1 MAQESR
7 LVIVIDSQNAERNA
21 RNLGNE
27 LVSIERKGEFA
38 SKSMDSL
45 SVATR
50 ALAGHMAG
58 LLTVGSAISKMDTYT
73 GLQNRLKLVTNNQAE
88 LNKATEDTFRIA
100 QKTYSAWDSVL
111 QVYQRFSDNAKT
123 LNLTMDDTARLT
135 ETVSKAVAISGAS
148 AEAADAALVQ
158 FGQALA
164 SGTLRGEE
172 LNSVMEQTPALAK
185 AIAKGMG
192 ITVGELRSV
201 AAEGKITSQEI
212 VKALRNVE
220 SDVDALFAKTD
231 ITIGQSLTLLNNEI
245 TKFVGEAGKGS
256 GAAQVL
262 AGSVQTLASNLD
274 LIADGAL
281 VVGIGYITRA
291 ILIKSAAIKEGM
303 ASTLASR
310 QASVLN
316 AQAEGEPYF
325 SLGTE
330 ITTPPLTVQHQTS
343 VNGQVL
349 RPADTQSLEGTNYL
363 HFAYPNEILRAS
375 ANNTDLTTKFVSND
389 RVEIT
394 NASFTF
400 NGQTYDLNGTY
411 SVLSV
416 ADDRMTLS
424 NPAAVNA
431 NWLKLKELNN
441 QQTAALSPKISSIGE
456 KWIGPFILDN
466 VERSRVLCNFVATN
480 GLYTVSSGGNQ
491 AAVNVT
497 IEVEVTPVNESGAA
511 IGNPMLK
518 QIILKGS
525 AKSRQTV
532 GATLDMVTFQGRC
545 SVRARR
551 LTPTP
556 AVTTVVDEVKWQAL
570 YGAYPLQSTV
580 YEHETVFRA
589 RTYATTGAL
598 SVKSRKIN
606 FDLQRML
613 PTYKNGAMTTE
624 LYPTSSFA
632 DALVS
637 MALDD
642 KIGRRSIDE
651 IDLENIYRTYNDVV
665 DYFGTPLAA
674 EFCTTIDDTNLSFEE
689 LVTNLCDAVFCTA
702 YRQNNKLKLYFER
715 PTDNS
720 VMLFNFRNI
729 IPDSYKHD
737 LTFGVMDD
745 YDGLIYEYTD
755 PTDDSRINIYL
766 PDKGAKNP
774 KEVKSVG
781 VRNKWQAH
789 FNAYRI
795 WNKLRFQRKSITFD
809 AAPESELLV
818 LRDRIAVADYRNG
831 IHQSGEVVQQ
841 EGLILTLSHDV
852 DFIAGKSYVIY
863 LQMGDGTVDLIPVT
877 AGSAKNKVV
886 LGRLPNG
893 ALKLSPDDF
902 VNTIYTVVNDD
913 TKGSLPYLVA
923 KREPA
928 DQFSNT
934 ITAINYDE
942 RYYLNDKDFI
952 DVPVDDSPIYIRY
965 DQLDINL
972 ARLYQM
978 QRGDL
983 PTTGEISF
991 VVEAGALVSSSS
1003 SYRPETRMVYKFD
1016 YNNSPAK
1023 REYIVPAATEL
1034 PAIDTGEFPPDL
1046 VVNLTIKGAVVGRGG
1061 DGGLPHLAFGAWS
1074 TDPDYNF
1081 TKTRRDGFQ
1090 GAPGLLNRHSKLNL
1104 IIDGG
1109 TLARGGSGGGAT
1121 PSGIYTGLS
1130 YGVQGI
1136 PGGAGAPFGRVMT
1149 GQPITNDSQDWRWY
1163 LNGDFMVVKVTDAEA
1178 SVPGKGY
1185 RTQNDRYGSPL
1196 SGDGGNWGQRGTK
1209 STNDGTWNW
1218 QYHGTTEGQPGP
1230 GGPAIVGVAPQTTQL
1245 TNGGKILQTL

>member
-1 MAQESR
+1 MIKIIYKQDPLSEEKTIDHAETIGQWLTSKYEYLPEHVRIFHTSSNMDHAEISFANEVTPKNSHD
-7 LVIVIDSQNAERNA
+7 LKQLDFLPGTFIVIENPKGMPALIA
-21 RNLGNE
+21 AI
-27 LVSIERKGEFA
+27 VSIV
-38 SKSMDSL
+38 L
-45 SVATR
+45 SVAIAFLMPAPSIAQT
-50 ALAGHMAG
+50 
-58 LLTVGSAISKMDTYT
+58 T
-73 GLQNRLKLVTNNQAE
+73 QNNNQSSSANNE
-88 LNKATEDTFRIA
+88 LSNRENKMRVNGRIA
-100 QKTYSAWDSVL
+100 DIYGAAWD
-111 QVYQRFSDNAKT
+111 
-123 LNLTMDDTARLT
+123 
-135 ETVSKAVAISGAS
+135 
-148 AEAADAALVQ
+148 
-158 FGQALA
+158 
-164 SGTLRGEE
+164 
-172 LNSVMEQTPALAK
+172 TP
-185 AIAKGMG
+185 
-192 ITVGELRSV
+192 
-201 AAEGKITSQEI
+201 
-212 VKALRNVE
+212 
-220 SDVDALFAKTD
+220 
-231 ITIGQSLTLLNNEI
+231 
-245 TKFVGEAGKGS
+245 
-256 GAAQVL
+256 
-262 AGSVQTLASNLD
+262 D
-274 LIADGAL
+274 LIAVPYKVYENNVEVEHLVGCIGRGHYHIKGAYDGETNIVDIA
-281 VVGIGYITRA
+281 G
-291 ILIKSAAIKEGM
+291 
-303 ASTLASR
+303 
-310 QASVLN
+310 ASVEVFRPGVDIISG
-316 AQAEGEPYF
+316 QPYF
-325 SLGTE
+325 SLGSE
-330 ITTPPLTVQHQTS
+330 ITTPPLTVQHQNS
-343 VNGQVL
+343 VNGQIL

-363 HFAYPNEILRAS
+363 QFAYPNEILRAA

-394 NASFTF
+394 NASFTY
-400 NGQTYDLNGTY
+400 NGQTYDLNGSY

-416 ADDRMTLS
+416 ADDRMALS
-424 NPAAVNA
+424 NPAAVNP
-431 NWLKLKELNN
+431 NWLKLKELTN
-441 QQTAALSPKISSIGE
+441 QQTGAISPKLSSIGE

-466 VERSRVLCNFVATN
+466 LERSRVIFNFVANN

-532 GATLDMVTFQGRC
+532 GTTLDMVTFQGRC

-570 YGAYPLQSTV
+570 YGAFPLQSTM

-613 PTYKNGAMTTE
+613 PTYKNGAITTE
-624 LYPTSSFA
+624 LFPTSSFA

-642 KIGRRSIDE
+642 KIGRRTIDE
-651 IDLENIYRTYNDVV
+651 IDIENIYRTYNDIV

-674 EFCTTIDDTNLSFEE
+674 EFCATIDDTNLSFEE

-702 YRQNNKLKLYFER
+702 YRQNNKLKIYFER

-720 VMLFNFRNI
+720 VLLFNFRNI

-737 LTFGVMDD
+737 LTLGMMDD

-755 PTDDSRINIYL
+755 PADDTRINIYL

-781 VRNKWQAH
+781 VRNKWQAR
-789 FNAYRI
+789 FNAYRL

-831 IHQSGEVVQQ
+831 IHQSGDVIQQ
-841 EGLILTLSHDV
+841 DGLILTLSHDV

-863 LQMGDGTVDLIPVT
+863 LQMGDGTVDLLPIT

-893 ALKLSPDDF
+893 ALKLSSDDF

-913 TKGSLPYLVA
+913 TKDSLPYLVA
-923 KREPA
+923 KKDPV
-928 DQFSNT
+928 DKFSNT
-934 ITAINYDE
+934 ITAVNYDV

-965 DQLDINL
+965 DQLDLNL

-983 PTTGEISF
+983 PTSGVINF

-1003 SYRPETRMVYKFD
+1003 SLRPETRMVYKFD
-1016 YNNSPAK
+1016 YNSNPPK
-1023 REYIVPAATEL
+1023 QEFIVPAAPEL
-1034 PAIDTGEFPPDL
+1034 PAIDTGEFPADL
-1046 VVNLTIKGAVVGRGG
+1046 TVNLTIKGAVVGRGG

-1090 GAPGLLNRHSKLNL
+1090 GAPGLMNRHSKLNL

-1121 PSGIYTGLS
+1121 PSGIYTELG
-1130 YGVQGI
+1130 YGVQGV

-1149 GQPITNDSQDWRWY
+1149 GQPIYNDTQDWRWY
-1163 LNGDFMVVKVTDAEA
+1163 FTGGYLMVVKVTDAEA
-1178 SVPGKGY
+1178 EMPGKGY
-1185 RTQNDRYGSPL
+1185 RTPNGDRYVSPL
-1196 SGDGGNWGQRGTK
+1196 SGDGGGWGQRGTK
-1209 STNDGTWNW
+1209 STNSGTSNWN
-1218 QYHGTTEGQPGP
+1218 YHGTTEGQPGA
-1230 GGPAIVGVAPQTTQL
+1230 GGTAIVGVAPLTTKL
-1245 TNGGKILQTL
+1245 LNGGKILQTV

>member
-1 MAQESR
+1 M
-7 LVIVIDSQNAERNA
+7 I
-21 RNLGNE
+21 
-27 LVSIERKGEFA
+27 
-38 SKSMDSL
+38 
-45 SVATR
+45 
-50 ALAGHMAG
+50 
-58 LLTVGSAISKMDTYT
+58 
-73 GLQNRLKLVTNNQAE
+73 
-88 LNKATEDTFRIA
+88 
-100 QKTYSAWDSVL
+100 
-111 QVYQRFSDNAKT
+111 
-123 LNLTMDDTARLT
+123 
-135 ETVSKAVAISGAS
+135 
-148 AEAADAALVQ
+148 
-158 FGQALA
+158 
-164 SGTLRGEE
+164 
-172 LNSVMEQTPALAK
+172 
-185 AIAKGMG
+185 
-192 ITVGELRSV
+192 
-201 AAEGKITSQEI
+201 KII
-212 VKALRNVE
+212 YKK
-220 SDVDALFAKTD
+220 DALSEEKT
-231 ITIGQSLTLLNNEI
+231 IEQAQTIGQWLTSKYDYMPEHVRIFHTTSNMDHAEISFANEVTPKNAYELKQLDFLPGTFI
-245 TKFVGEAGKGS
+245 VIENPKGIEL
-256 GAAQVL
+256 GAA
-262 AGSVQTLASNLD
+262 AWAAIIS
-274 LIADGAL
+274 L
-281 VVGIGYITRA
+281 VVGVAVALLMPVPSITQTNQNNNQSSSANNELSNRENKTRVNGRIADIYGAAHDTPDLITVPYKVYENNVEVEHVVGCIGRGHYKINGAYDGETNIVDIA
-291 ILIKSAAIKEGM
+291 G
-303 ASTLASR
+303 
-310 QASVLN
+310 ASV
-316 AQAEGEPYF
+316 EVFRPGVDIVSGEPYF

-363 HFAYPNEILRAS
+363 HFAYPNEILRAT

-491 AAVNVT
+491 GAVNVT

-613 PTYKNGAMTTE
+613 PTFKNGAMTTE
-624 LYPTSSFA
+624 LFPTSSFA

-642 KIGRRSIDE
+642 KIGRRTIDE

-863 LQMGDGTVDLIPVT
+863 LQMGDGTVDLIPIT
-877 AGSAKNKVV
+877 PGSAKNKVV

-1003 SYRPETRMVYKFD
+1003 SYRPETRFVYKFD
-1016 YNNSPAK
+1016 YNSSPPKQEFIA
-1023 REYIVPAATEL
+1023 PAATEL

-1061 DGGLPHLAFGAWS
+1061 DGGLPHLAFGAWES
-1074 TDPDYNF
+1074 DPDYNF

-1109 TLARGGSGGGAT
+1109 TLARGGSG
-1121 PSGIYTGLS
+1121 
-1130 YGVQGI
+1130 
-1136 PGGAGAPFGRVMT
+1136 
-1149 GQPITNDSQDWRWY
+1149 
-1163 LNGDFMVVKVTDAEA
+1163 
-1178 SVPGKGY
+1178 
-1185 RTQNDRYGSPL
+1185 
-1196 SGDGGNWGQRGTK
+1196 
-1209 STNDGTWNW
+1209 
-1218 QYHGTTEGQPGP
+1218 
-1230 GGPAIVGVAPQTTQL
+1230 
-1245 TNGGKILQTL
+1245 

>member
-1 MAQESR
+1 MIKIIYKQDPLSEEKTIEHAHTIGQWLTSKYESMPEHVR
-7 LVIVIDSQNAERNA
+7 IFHTSSNMDHAEISFANEVTPKNAHDLKQLDFLPGTFIVIENPKGMPALIA
-21 RNLGNE
+21 AI
-27 LVSIERKGEFA
+27 VSIV
-38 SKSMDSL
+38 L
-45 SVATR
+45 SVAVAFLMPAPSIAQTN
-50 ALAGHMAG
+50 
-58 LLTVGSAISKMDTYT
+58 
-73 GLQNRLKLVTNNQAE
+73 QNNNQSS
-88 LNKATEDTFRIA
+88 
-100 QKTYSAWDSVL
+100 SA
-111 QVYQRFSDNAKT
+111 
-123 LNLTMDDTARLT
+123 
-135 ETVSKAVAISGAS
+135 
-148 AEAADAALVQ
+148 
-158 FGQALA
+158 
-164 SGTLRGEE
+164 
-172 LNSVMEQTPALAK
+172 
-185 AIAKGMG
+185 
-192 ITVGELRSV
+192 
-201 AAEGKITSQEI
+201 
-212 VKALRNVE
+212 
-220 SDVDALFAKTD
+220 
-231 ITIGQSLTLLNNEI
+231 NNELSNRENKMRVNGRI
-245 TKFVGEAGKGS
+245 TDNYGAGWN
-256 GAAQVL
+256 
-262 AGSVQTLASNLD
+262 TPD
-274 LIADGAL
+274 LIAVPYKVYENNVEVEHIVGCIGRGHYQINGAYDGETNIVDIA
-281 VVGIGYITRA
+281 G
-291 ILIKSAAIKEGM
+291 
-303 ASTLASR
+303 
-310 QASVLN
+310 ASVEVFRPGVDIVSG
-316 AQAEGEPYF
+316 QPYF
-325 SLGTE
+325 SVGTE
-330 ITTPPLTVQHQTS
+330 ITTPPLTVQHQNS

-349 RPADTQSLEGTNYL
+349 RPADTQTLEGTNYL
-363 HFAYPNEILRAS
+363 LFAYPNEILRAA

-389 RVEIT
+389 RIEIT
-394 NASFTF
+394 NASFTY

-424 NPAAVNA
+424 NPAAVNP
-431 NWLKLKELNN
+431 NWLKLKELSN
-441 QQTAALSPKISSIGE
+441 QQTAAASPKLVSIGE

-466 VERSRVLCNFVATN
+466 IERSRVLCNFVATN

-497 IEVEVTPVNESGAA
+497 IEIEVTPVNESGAA

-570 YGAYPLQSTV
+570 YGAYPLQSTM
-580 YEHETVFRA
+580 YEYETVFRA

-624 LYPTSSFA
+624 LFPTSSFA

-642 KIGRRSIDE
+642 KIGRRTIEE
-651 IDLENIYRTYNDVV
+651 IDIENIYRTYNDIV

-702 YRQNNKLKLYFER
+702 YRQNNKLKIYFER

-720 VMLFNFRNI
+720 VLLFNFRNI

-789 FNAYRI
+789 FNAYRL

-831 IHQSGEVVQQ
+831 IHQSGEVVKQ

-852 DFIAGKSYVIY
+852 DFIPGKSYVIY

-886 LGRLPNG
+886 LGRLPNR
-893 ALKLSPDDF
+893 ALKLSADDF
-902 VNTIYTVVNDD
+902 INTIYTVVNDD
-913 TKGSLPYLVA
+913 TKDSLPYLVA
-923 KREPA
+923 KKEPV

-934 ITAINYDE
+934 ITAVNYDV

-1003 SYRPETRMVYKFD
+1003 SLRAETRMVYKHT
-1016 YNNSPAK
+1016 NNYETK
-1023 REYIVPAATEL
+1023 EFIVPAAPEIA
-1034 PAIDTGEFPPDL
+1034 AIDTGEFPSDL
-1046 VVNLTIKGAVVGRGG
+1046 TVNLTIKGSVVGRGG
-1061 DGGLPHLAFGAWS
+1061 DGGLPHLAFSAWS
-1074 TDPDYNF
+1074 SDPNYNF
-1081 TKTRRDGFQ
+1081 TRTRRDGFQ
-1090 GAPGLLNRHSKLNL
+1090 GAPGLKNRHSKLNL

-1121 PSGIYTGLS
+1121 PSGIYTELG
-1130 YGVQGI
+1130 YGVQGV

-1149 GQPITNDSQDWRWY
+1149 GQPIYNDTQDWRWY
-1163 LNGDFMVVKVTDAEA
+1163 LEGGYLLVVKVTDAEA
-1178 SVPGKGY
+1178 EIPGKGY
-1185 RTQNDRYGSPL
+1185 RTPNDGRYGSPL
-1196 SGDGGNWGQRGTK
+1196 SGDGGGWGQRGTK

-1218 QYHGTTEGQPGP
+1218 QYHGTTEGQPGA
-1230 GGPAIVGVAPQTTQL
+1230 GGTAIIGVAPLTTQL
-1245 TNGGKILQTL
+1245 INGGKILQTL

>member
-1 MAQESR
+1 MIKIIYKQDPLSEEKTIEHAETIGQWLTSKYEYLPEHVRIFHTSSNMDHAEISFANEVTPKNAHD
-7 LVIVIDSQNAERNA
+7 LKQLDFLPGTFIVIENPKGMPALIA
-21 RNLGNE
+21 AI
-27 LVSIERKGEFA
+27 VSIV
-38 SKSMDSL
+38 L
-45 SVATR
+45 SVAIAFLMPAPSIAQT
-50 ALAGHMAG
+50 
-58 LLTVGSAISKMDTYT
+58 T
-73 GLQNRLKLVTNNQAE
+73 QNNNQSSSANNE
-88 LNKATEDTFRIA
+88 LSNRENKMRVNGRIA
-100 QKTYSAWDSVL
+100 DIYGAAWD
-111 QVYQRFSDNAKT
+111 
-123 LNLTMDDTARLT
+123 TA
-135 ETVSKAVAISGAS
+135 
-148 AEAADAALVQ
+148 
-158 FGQALA
+158 
-164 SGTLRGEE
+164 
-172 LNSVMEQTPALAK
+172 
-185 AIAKGMG
+185 
-192 ITVGELRSV
+192 
-201 AAEGKITSQEI
+201 
-212 VKALRNVE
+212 
-220 SDVDALFAKTD
+220 
-231 ITIGQSLTLLNNEI
+231 
-245 TKFVGEAGKGS
+245 
-256 GAAQVL
+256 
-262 AGSVQTLASNLD
+262 D
-274 LIADGAL
+274 LIAVPYKVYENNVEVEHLVGCIGRGQYHIKGAYDGETNIVDIA
-281 VVGIGYITRA
+281 G
-291 ILIKSAAIKEGM
+291 
-303 ASTLASR
+303 
-310 QASVLN
+310 ASVEVFRPGVDIVSG
-316 AQAEGEPYF
+316 QPYF
-325 SLGTE
+325 SLGSE
-330 ITTPPLTVQHQTS
+330 ITTPPLTVQHQNS
-343 VNGQVL
+343 VNGQIL

-363 HFAYPNEILRAS
+363 QFAYPNEILRAA

-394 NASFTF
+394 NASFTY

-416 ADDRMTLS
+416 ADDRMALS
-424 NPAAVNA
+424 NPAAVNP
-431 NWLKLKELNN
+431 NWLKLKELTN
-441 QQTAALSPKISSIGE
+441 QQTGALSPKLSSIGE

-466 VERSRVLCNFVATN
+466 IERSRVIFNFVASN
-480 GLYTVSSGGNQ
+480 GLYTVSSGGYQ

-570 YGAYPLQSTV
+570 YGAFPLQSTM

-613 PTYKNGAMTTE
+613 PTFKNGTMTTE
-624 LYPTSSFA
+624 LFPTSSFA

-642 KIGRRSIDE
+642 KIGRRTIDE
-651 IDLENIYRTYNDVV
+651 IDIENIYLTYNDIV

-689 LVTNLCDAVFCTA
+689 LATNLCDAVFCTA
-702 YRQNNKLKLYFER
+702 YWQNNKLKIYFEK

-720 VMLFNFRNI
+720 VLLFNFRNI

-737 LTFGVMDD
+737 LTLGVMDD
-745 YDGLIYEYTD
+745 YDGLTYEYTD
-755 PTDDSRINIYL
+755 PADDTRINIYL

-781 VRNKWQAH
+781 VRNKWQAR
-789 FNAYRI
+789 FNAYRL

-831 IHQSGEVVQQ
+831 IHQSGDVVQQ

-863 LQMGDGTVDLIPVT
+863 LQMGDGSVDLLPIT

-886 LGRLPNG
+886 LGRLPNS
-893 ALKLSPDDF
+893 ALKLSSDDF

-913 TKGSLPYLVA
+913 TKDSLPYLVA
-923 KREPA
+923 KKDPV
-928 DQFSNT
+928 DKFSNT
-934 ITAINYDE
+934 ITAVNYDV

-991 VVEAGALVSSSS
+991 IVEAGALVSSSS
-1003 SYRPETRMVYKFD
+1003 SLRPETRMVYKHT
-1016 YNNSPAK
+1016 NNSET
-1023 REYIVPAATEL
+1023 REYIVPDAAEL

-1046 VVNLTIKGAVVGRGG
+1046 IVNLTIKGSVVGRGG
-1061 DGGLPHLAFGAWS
+1061 DGGLPHLAFGGWS
-1074 TDPDYNF
+1074 SDPNYNF
-1081 TKTRRDGFQ
+1081 TKARRDGFQ
-1090 GAPGLLNRHSKLNL
+1090 GAPGLMNRHSKLNL

-1121 PSGIYTGLS
+1121 PSGIYTELG

-1149 GQPITNDSQDWRWY
+1149 GQPIYNDTQDWRWY
-1163 LNGDFMVVKVTDAEA
+1163 FIDSFMVVKVTDAEA
-1178 SVPGKGY
+1178 EMPGKGY

-1196 SGDGGNWGQRGTK
+1196 SGDGGGWGQRGTK

-1218 QYHGTTEGQPGP
+1218 NYHGTTEGQPGV
-1230 GGPAIVGVAPQTTQL
+1230 GGAAIVGVAPLTTQL
-1245 TNGGKILQTL
+1245 INGGKILQTL

>member
-1 MAQESR
+1 MIKIIYKQDPLSEEKTVEYAHTIGQWLTSKYESMPEHVR
-7 LVIVIDSQNAERNA
+7 IFHTSSNMDHAEISFANEVTPKNAHDLKQLDFLPGTFIVIENPKGMPALIA
-21 RNLGNE
+21 AI
-27 LVSIERKGEFA
+27 VSIV
-38 SKSMDSL
+38 L
-45 SVATR
+45 SVAVAFLMPAPSIAQTN
-50 ALAGHMAG
+50 
-58 LLTVGSAISKMDTYT
+58 
-73 GLQNRLKLVTNNQAE
+73 QNNNQSS
-88 LNKATEDTFRIA
+88 
-100 QKTYSAWDSVL
+100 SA
-111 QVYQRFSDNAKT
+111 
-123 LNLTMDDTARLT
+123 
-135 ETVSKAVAISGAS
+135 
-148 AEAADAALVQ
+148 
-158 FGQALA
+158 
-164 SGTLRGEE
+164 
-172 LNSVMEQTPALAK
+172 
-185 AIAKGMG
+185 
-192 ITVGELRSV
+192 
-201 AAEGKITSQEI
+201 
-212 VKALRNVE
+212 
-220 SDVDALFAKTD
+220 
-231 ITIGQSLTLLNNEI
+231 NNELSNRENKMRVNGRI
-245 TKFVGEAGKGS
+245 TDNYGAGWN
-256 GAAQVL
+256 
-262 AGSVQTLASNLD
+262 TPD
-274 LIADGAL
+274 LIAVPYKVYENNVEVEHIVGCIGRGHYQINGAYDGETNIVDIA
-281 VVGIGYITRA
+281 G
-291 ILIKSAAIKEGM
+291 
-303 ASTLASR
+303 
-310 QASVLN
+310 ASV
-316 AQAEGEPYF
+316 EVFRPGVDIVSGEPYF
-325 SLGTE
+325 SIGTE

-349 RPADTQSLEGTNYL
+349 RPADTQTLEGTNYL
-363 HFAYPNEILRAS
+363 LFAYPNEILRAA

-389 RVEIT
+389 RIEIT
-394 NASFTF
+394 NASFTY

-424 NPAAVNA
+424 NPAAVNP
-431 NWLKLKELNN
+431 NWLKLKELSN
-441 QQTAALSPKISSIGE
+441 QQTGALSPKLTSIGE

-466 VERSRVLCNFVATN
+466 IERSRVIFNFVASN
-480 GLYTVSSGGNQ
+480 GLYTVSAGGNQ

-525 AKSRQTV
+525 AKSRQTI

-556 AVTTVVDEVKWQAL
+556 TVTTVVDEVKWQAL
-570 YGAYPLQSTV
+570 YGAYPLQSTM

-624 LYPTSSFA
+624 LFPTSSFA

-642 KIGRRSIDE
+642 KIGRRTIEE
-651 IDLENIYRTYNDVV
+651 IDIENIYRTYNDIV

-702 YRQNNKLKLYFER
+702 YRQNNKLKIYFER

-720 VMLFNFRNI
+720 VLLFNFRNI

-737 LTFGVMDD
+737 LTFGLMDD

-789 FNAYRI
+789 FNAYRL

-831 IHQSGEVVQQ
+831 IHQSGEVVKQ

-863 LQMGDGTVDLIPVT
+863 LQMGDGTVDLIPIT
-877 AGSAKNKVV
+877 PGSAKNKVV
-886 LGRLPNG
+886 LGRLPNS
-893 ALKLSPDDF
+893 ALKLSADDF
-902 VNTIYTVVNDD
+902 INTIYTVVNDD
-913 TKGSLPYLVA
+913 TKDSLPYLVA
-923 KREPA
+923 KKDPV

-934 ITAINYDE
+934 ITAVNYDV

-1003 SYRPETRMVYKFD
+1003 SFRTETRMVYKHT
-1016 YNNSPAK
+1016 NNYETK
-1023 REYIVPAATEL
+1023 EFIIPAAPEIA
-1034 PAIDTGEFPPDL
+1034 AIDTGEFPSSL

-1061 DGGLPHLAFGAWS
+1061 DGGLPHLAFGAWTS
-1074 TDPDYNF
+1074 DPNYNF
-1081 TKTRRDGFQ
+1081 TRTRRDGFR
-1090 GAPGLLNRHSKLNL
+1090 GAPGLMNRHSKLNL

-1121 PSGIYTGLS
+1121 PSGIYTELG
-1130 YGVQGI
+1130 YGVQGV

-1149 GQPITNDSQDWRWY
+1149 GQPIYNDIQDWRWY
-1163 LNGDFMVVKVTDAEA
+1163 LEGGYLLVVKVTDAEA
-1178 SVPGKGY
+1178 EIPGKGY
-1185 RTQNDRYGSPL
+1185 RTPNDGRYGSPL
-1196 SGDGGNWGQRGTK
+1196 SGDGGGWGQRGTK

-1218 QYHGTTEGQPGP
+1218 QYHGTTEGQPGA
-1230 GGPAIVGVAPQTTQL
+1230 GGTAIIGVAPLTTKL
-1245 TNGGKILQTL
+1245 INGGKILQTL

>member
-1 MAQESR
+1 SNMDHAEISFANEVTPKNAFDLKQLDFLPGTFIVIENPKWVAAIVSIVISIAIAFLMPTPSMAQTT
-7 LVIVIDSQNAERNA
+7 QNINQSSSAN
-21 RNLGNE
+21 NE
-27 LVSIERKGEFA
+27 LS
-38 SKSMDSL
+38 
-45 SVATR
+45 
-50 ALAGHMAG
+50 
-58 LLTVGSAISKMDTYT
+58 
-73 GLQNRLKLVTNNQAE
+73 NRE
-88 LNKATEDTFRIA
+88 NKIRVNGRIA
-100 QKTYSAWDSVL
+100 DIYGAAWDTPDSIAVPYK
-111 QVYQRFSDNAKT
+111 VYENNIEVEHMVGCIGRGQYRIKGAYDG
-123 LNLTMDDTARLT
+123 
-135 ETVSKAVAISGAS
+135 ETNIVDIAGAS
-148 AEAADAALVQ
+148 VEVFRPGVD
-158 FGQALA
+158 
-164 SGTLRGEE
+164 
-172 LNSVMEQTPALAK
+172 
-185 AIAKGMG
+185 
-192 ITVGELRSV
+192 
-201 AAEGKITSQEI
+201 I
-212 VKALRNVE
+212 V
-220 SDVDALFAKTD
+220 S
-231 ITIGQSLTLLNNEI
+231 
-245 TKFVGEAGKGS
+245 
-256 GAAQVL
+256 
-262 AGSVQTLASNLD
+262 
-274 LIADGAL
+274 
-281 VVGIGYITRA
+281 
-291 ILIKSAAIKEGM
+291 
-303 ASTLASR
+303 
-310 QASVLN
+310 
-316 AQAEGEPYF
+316 GEPYF
-325 SLGTE
+325 SIGTE

-349 RPADTQSLEGTNYL
+349 RPADTQTLEGTNYL
-363 HFAYPNEILRAS
+363 LFAYPNEILRAA

-389 RVEIT
+389 RIEIT
-394 NASFTF
+394 NASFTY
-400 NGQTYDLNGTY
+400 NGQTYDLNGIY

-424 NPAAVNA
+424 NPAAVNP
-431 NWLKLKELNN
+431 NWLKLKQLSN
-441 QQTAALSPKISSIGE
+441 QQTAAASPKLVSIGE

-466 VERSRVLCNFVATN
+466 IERSRVLCNFVATN

-556 AVTTVVDEVKWQAL
+556 GVTTVVDDVKWQAL
-570 YGAYPLQSTV
+570 YGAYPLQSTT

-613 PTYKNGAMTTE
+613 PTYKNGSMTTE
-624 LYPTSSFA
+624 LFPTSSFA

-642 KIGRRSIDE
+642 KIGRRTLDE
-651 IDLENIYRTYNDVV
+651 IDIENIYRTYNEIV

-702 YRQNNKLKLYFER
+702 YRQNNKLKIYFER

-720 VMLFNFRNI
+720 VLLFNFRNI

-737 LTFGVMDD
+737 LTFGVIDD

-789 FNAYRI
+789 FNAYRL

-831 IHQSGEVVQQ
+831 IHQSGEVVRQ

-863 LQMGDGTVDLIPVT
+863 LQMGDGSVDLIPIT
-877 AGSAKNKVV
+877 SGSAKNKVV
-886 LGRLPNG
+886 LGRLPSG
-893 ALKLSPDDF
+893 ALKLSSDDF
-902 VNTIYTVVNDD
+902 VNTMYTVVNDD
-913 TKGSLPYLVA
+913 TKDSLPFLVA
-923 KREPA
+923 KKDPV
-928 DQFSNT
+928 DKFSNT
-934 ITAINYDE
+934 ITAVNYDV

-952 DVPVDDSPIYIRY
+952 DLPVDDSPIYIRY

-1003 SYRPETRMVYKFD
+1003 SLRTETRMVYKHT
-1016 YNNSPAK
+1016 NNSETK
-1023 REYIVPAATEL
+1023 EFIVPAAPEIA
-1034 PAIDTGEFPPDL
+1034 AIDTGEFPSGL
-1046 VVNLTIKGAVVGRGG
+1046 TVNLTIKGAVVGRGG
-1061 DGGLPHLAFGAWS
+1061 DGGLPHLAFGAWTS
-1074 TDPDYNF
+1074 DPNYNF

-1090 GAPGLLNRHSKLNL
+1090 GAPGLMNRHSKLNL

-1121 PSGIYTGLS
+1121 PSGIYTELG
-1130 YGVQGI
+1130 YGVQGV

-1149 GQPITNDSQDWRWY
+1149 GQPIYNDTQDWRWY
-1163 LNGDFMVVKVTDAEA
+1163 LNGGYLLVVKVTDADA
-1178 SVPGKGY
+1178 VTPGKGY
-1185 RTQNDRYGSPL
+1185 RTPNGDRYVSPL
-1196 SGDGGNWGQRGTK
+1196 SGDGGGWGQRGTK
-1209 STNDGTWNW
+1209 STNSGTSNWN
-1218 QYHGTTEGQPGP
+1218 YHGTTEGQPGA
-1230 GGPAIVGVAPQTTQL
+1230 GGTAIVGVAPLTTKL
-1245 TNGGKILQTL
+1245 INGGRILQTL

>member
-1 MAQESR
+1 MIKIIYKQDPLSEEKTIEHAHTIGQWLTSKYEYLPEHVRIFHTSSNMDHAEISFANEVTPKNAYD
-7 LVIVIDSQNAERNA
+7 LKQLDFLPGTFIVIENPKGMPALIA
-21 RNLGNE
+21 AI
-27 LVSIERKGEFA
+27 VSIV
-38 SKSMDSL
+38 L
-45 SVATR
+45 SVAIAFLMPAPSIAQT
-50 ALAGHMAG
+50 
-58 LLTVGSAISKMDTYT
+58 T
-73 GLQNRLKLVTNNQAE
+73 QNNNQSSSANNE
-88 LNKATEDTFRIA
+88 LSNRENKMRVNGRIA
-100 QKTYSAWDSVL
+100 DIYGAAWD
-111 QVYQRFSDNAKT
+111 
-123 LNLTMDDTARLT
+123 
-135 ETVSKAVAISGAS
+135 
-148 AEAADAALVQ
+148 
-158 FGQALA
+158 
-164 SGTLRGEE
+164 
-172 LNSVMEQTPALAK
+172 TP
-185 AIAKGMG
+185 
-192 ITVGELRSV
+192 
-201 AAEGKITSQEI
+201 
-212 VKALRNVE
+212 
-220 SDVDALFAKTD
+220 
-231 ITIGQSLTLLNNEI
+231 
-245 TKFVGEAGKGS
+245 
-256 GAAQVL
+256 
-262 AGSVQTLASNLD
+262 D
-274 LIADGAL
+274 LIAVPYKVYENNVEVEHLVGCIGRGHYHIKGAYDGETNIVDIA
-281 VVGIGYITRA
+281 G
-291 ILIKSAAIKEGM
+291 
-303 ASTLASR
+303 
-310 QASVLN
+310 ASVEVFRPGVDIVSG
-316 AQAEGEPYF
+316 QPYF
-325 SLGTE
+325 SLGSE
-330 ITTPPLTVQHQTS
+330 ITTPPLTVQHQNS
-343 VNGQVL
+343 VNGQIL

-363 HFAYPNEILRAS
+363 HFAYPNEILRAA

-394 NASFTF
+394 NASFTY

-416 ADDRMTLS
+416 ADDRMALS
-424 NPAAVNA
+424 NPAAVNP
-431 NWLKLKELNN
+431 NWLKVKELTN
-441 QQTAALSPKISSIGE
+441 QQTAAASPKLSSIGE

-466 VERSRVLCNFVATN
+466 IERNRVIFNFVANN

-532 GATLDMVTFQGRC
+532 GTTLDMVTFQGRC

-570 YGAYPLQSTV
+570 YGAFPLQSTM

-624 LYPTSSFA
+624 LFPTSSFA

-642 KIGRRSIDE
+642 KIGRRTIDE
-651 IDLENIYRTYNDVV
+651 IDIENIYRTYNDIV

-702 YRQNNKLKLYFER
+702 YRQNNKLKIYFER

-720 VMLFNFRNI
+720 VLLFNFRNI

-737 LTFGVMDD
+737 LTLGMMDD
-745 YDGLIYEYTD
+745 YDGLVYEYTD
-755 PTDDSRINIYL
+755 PADDSRINIYL

-781 VRNKWQAH
+781 VRNKWQAR
-789 FNAYRI
+789 FNAYRL

-831 IHQSGEVVQQ
+831 IHQSGEVRQQ

-886 LGRLPNG
+886 LGRLPNS
-893 ALKLSPDDF
+893 ALKLSADDF
-902 VNTIYTVVNDD
+902 INTIYTVVNDD
-913 TKGSLPYLVA
+913 TKDSLPYLVA
-923 KREPA
+923 KKDPV

-934 ITAINYDE
+934 ITAVNYDV

-1003 SYRPETRMVYKFD
+1003 SLRTETRMVYKHT
-1016 YNNSPAK
+1016 NNYETK
-1023 REYIVPAATEL
+1023 EFIVPAAPEIA
-1034 PAIDTGEFPPDL
+1034 AIDTGEFPPDL
-1046 VVNLTIKGAVVGRGG
+1046 TVNLTIKGSVVGRGG
-1061 DGGLPHLAFGAWS
+1061 DGGLPHLAFSAWS
-1074 TDPDYNF
+1074 SDPNYNF
-1081 TKTRRDGFQ
+1081 TRTRRDGFQ
-1090 GAPGLLNRHSKLNL
+1090 GAPGLKNRHSKFNL

-1121 PSGIYTGLS
+1121 PSGIYTELG
-1130 YGVQGI
+1130 YGVQGV

-1149 GQPITNDSQDWRWY
+1149 GQPIYNDTQDWRWY
-1163 LNGDFMVVKVTDAEA
+1163 LEGGYLLVVKVTDAEA
-1178 SVPGKGY
+1178 EFPGKGY
-1185 RTQNDRYGSPL
+1185 RTPNDGRYGSPL
-1196 SGDGGNWGQRGTK
+1196 SGDGGGWGQRGTK

-1218 QYHGTTEGQPGP
+1218 QYHGTTEGQPGA
-1230 GGPAIVGVAPQTTQL
+1230 GGAAIIGVAPLTTKL
-1245 TNGGKILQTL
+1245 INGGKILQTL

>member
-1 MAQESR
+1 MIKIIYKQDPLSEDKTIEHAETLGQWLTSKYDYMPEHVRIFHTTSNMDHAEISFANEVTPKNAYE
-7 LVIVIDSQNAERNA
+7 LKQLDFLPGTFIVIENPKGIDPITLAWIAVASIVMGVAVALLMPVPSITQTNQNNNQSSSAN
-21 RNLGNE
+21 NE
-27 LVSIERKGEFA
+27 LSNRENK
-38 SKSMDSL
+38 
-45 SVATR
+45 TR
-50 ALAGHMAG
+50 VNG
-58 LLTVGSAISKMDTYT
+58 
-73 GLQNRLKLVTNNQAE
+73 
-88 LNKATEDTFRIA
+88 RIA
-100 QKTYSAWDSVL
+100 DIYGAAHDTPDLITVPYK
-111 QVYQRFSDNAKT
+111 VYENNVEVEHVVGCIGRGHYKINGAYDG
-123 LNLTMDDTARLT
+123 
-135 ETVSKAVAISGAS
+135 ETNIVDIAGAS
-148 AEAADAALVQ
+148 VEVFRPGVD
-158 FGQALA
+158 
-164 SGTLRGEE
+164 
-172 LNSVMEQTPALAK
+172 
-185 AIAKGMG
+185 
-192 ITVGELRSV
+192 
-201 AAEGKITSQEI
+201 I
-212 VKALRNVE
+212 V
-220 SDVDALFAKTD
+220 S
-231 ITIGQSLTLLNNEI
+231 
-245 TKFVGEAGKGS
+245 
-256 GAAQVL
+256 
-262 AGSVQTLASNLD
+262 
-274 LIADGAL
+274 
-281 VVGIGYITRA
+281 
-291 ILIKSAAIKEGM
+291 
-303 ASTLASR
+303 
-310 QASVLN
+310 
-316 AQAEGEPYF
+316 GEPYF

-480 GLYTVSSGGNQ
+480 GLYTVSSGGYQ

-556 AVTTVVDEVKWQAL
+556 TVTTVVDEVKWQAL

-795 WNKLRFQRKSITFD
+795 WNKMRFQRKSITFD

-841 EGLILTLSHDV
+841 EGLVLTLSHDV

-863 LQMGDGTVDLIPVT
+863 LQMADGTVDLIPVT
-877 AGSAKNKVV
+877 PGSAKNKVV

-923 KREPA
+923 KREPV

-991 VVEAGALVSSSS
+991 VVESGALVSSSS
-1003 SYRPETRMVYKFD
+1003 SYRPETRFVYKFD
-1016 YNNSPAK
+1016 YNSSPPKQEFIA
-1023 REYIVPAATEL
+1023 PAATEL

-1074 TDPDYNF
+1074 T
-1081 TKTRRDGFQ
+1081 
-1090 GAPGLLNRHSKLNL
+1090 
-1104 IIDGG
+1104 
-1109 TLARGGSGGGAT
+1109 
-1121 PSGIYTGLS
+1121 
-1130 YGVQGI
+1130 
-1136 PGGAGAPFGRVMT
+1136 
-1149 GQPITNDSQDWRWY
+1149 
-1163 LNGDFMVVKVTDAEA
+1163 
-1178 SVPGKGY
+1178 
-1185 RTQNDRYGSPL
+1185 
-1196 SGDGGNWGQRGTK
+1196 
-1209 STNDGTWNW
+1209 
-1218 QYHGTTEGQPGP
+1218 
-1230 GGPAIVGVAPQTTQL
+1230 
-1245 TNGGKILQTL
+1245 

>member
-1 MAQESR
+1 MIKVIYKQDALSEEKTVEHANTLGQWLTSKYDYMPEHIRIFHTASNMDHAEISFANEVTPKNAYDLKQLDFLPGTFIVIENPKWVAAIVSIVISIAIAFLMPTPSMAQTT
-7 LVIVIDSQNAERNA
+7 QNINQSSSAN
-21 RNLGNE
+21 NE
-27 LVSIERKGEFA
+27 LS
-38 SKSMDSL
+38 
-45 SVATR
+45 
-50 ALAGHMAG
+50 
-58 LLTVGSAISKMDTYT
+58 
-73 GLQNRLKLVTNNQAE
+73 NRE
-88 LNKATEDTFRIA
+88 NKIRVNGRIA
-100 QKTYSAWDSVL
+100 DIYGAAWDTPDSIAVPYK
-111 QVYQRFSDNAKT
+111 VYENNIEVEHMVGCIGRGHYKINGAYDG
-123 LNLTMDDTARLT
+123 
-135 ETVSKAVAISGAS
+135 ETNIVDIAGAS
-148 AEAADAALVQ
+148 VEVFRPGVD
-158 FGQALA
+158 
-164 SGTLRGEE
+164 
-172 LNSVMEQTPALAK
+172 
-185 AIAKGMG
+185 
-192 ITVGELRSV
+192 
-201 AAEGKITSQEI
+201 I
-212 VKALRNVE
+212 V
-220 SDVDALFAKTD
+220 S
-231 ITIGQSLTLLNNEI
+231 
-245 TKFVGEAGKGS
+245 
-256 GAAQVL
+256 
-262 AGSVQTLASNLD
+262 
-274 LIADGAL
+274 
-281 VVGIGYITRA
+281 
-291 ILIKSAAIKEGM
+291 
-303 ASTLASR
+303 
-310 QASVLN
+310 
-316 AQAEGEPYF
+316 GEPYF
-325 SLGTE
+325 SIGTE

-349 RPADTQSLEGTNYL
+349 RPADTQILEGTNYL
-363 HFAYPNEILRAS
+363 LFAYPNEILRAA

-394 NASFTF
+394 NATFTF
-400 NGQTYDLNGTY
+400 NGQSYDLNGTY

-424 NPAAVNA
+424 NPATVNK
-431 NWLKLKELNN
+431 NWLKLKELSN
-441 QQTAALSPKISSIGE
+441 QQTAAASPKLASIGE

-466 VERSRVLCNFVATN
+466 IERSRVLCNFVATN

-497 IEVEVTPVNESGAA
+497 IEVEVTPVNESGSA

-556 AVTTVVDEVKWQAL
+556 GVTTVVDDVKWQAL
-570 YGAYPLQSTV
+570 YGAYPLQSTT

-624 LYPTSSFA
+624 LFPTSSFA

-642 KIGRRSIDE
+642 KIGRRTTDE
-651 IDLENIYRTYNDVV
+651 IDIENIYRTYNDIV

-689 LVTNLCDAVFCTA
+689 LATNLCDAVFCTA
-702 YRQNNKLKLYFER
+702 YWQNNKLKIYFER

-720 VMLFNFRNI
+720 VLLFNFRNI

-737 LTFGVMDD
+737 LTFGVMND

-755 PTDDSRINIYL
+755 PSDDSRINIYL
-766 PDKGAKNP
+766 QDKGAKNP

-789 FNAYRI
+789 FNAYRL

-818 LRDRIAVADYRNG
+818 LRERIAVADYRNG

-841 EGLILTLSHDV
+841 EGLILILSHDV

-863 LQMGDGTVDLIPVT
+863 LQMGDGSVDLIPVT

-923 KREPA
+923 TKDPV
-928 DQFSNT
+928 DKFSNT
-934 ITAINYDE
+934 ITAVNYDE

-991 VVEAGALVSSSS
+991 IVEAGALVSSSS
-1003 SYRPETRMVYKFD
+1003 SLRAETRMVYKHT
-1016 YNNSPAK
+1016 NNSETK
-1023 REYIVPAATEL
+1023 EFIVPAAPEL
-1034 PAIDTGEFPPDL
+1034 PAIDTGEFPAGL

-1061 DGGLPHLAFGAWS
+1061 DGGLPHVAFGAWTS
-1074 TDPDYNF
+1074 DPNYNF
-1081 TKTRRDGFQ
+1081 TRTRRDGFQ
-1090 GAPGLLNRHSKLNL
+1090 GAPGLMNRHSKLNL

-1121 PSGIYTGLS
+1121 PSGIYTELG

-1149 GQPITNDSQDWRWY
+1149 GQPIYNDTQDWRWY
-1163 LNGDFMVVKVTDAEA
+1163 LEGGYLMVVKVTDAEA
-1178 SVPGKGY
+1178 VIPGKGY

-1196 SGDGGNWGQRGTK
+1196 SGDGGGWGQRGTK

-1218 QYHGTTEGQPGP
+1218 NYHGTTEGQPGA
-1230 GGPAIVGVAPQTTQL
+1230 GGTAIVGVAPLTTKL
-1245 TNGGKILQTL
+1245 INGGKILQTL

>member
-1 MAQESR
+1 MIKIIYKQDPLSEDKTIEHAETLGQWLTSKYDHMPEHVRIFHTTSNMDHAEISFANEVTPKNAYE
-7 LVIVIDSQNAERNA
+7 LKQLDFLPGTFIVIENPKGIDPITLAWIAVASIVMGVAVALLMPVPSITQTNQNNNQSSSAN
-21 RNLGNE
+21 NE
-27 LVSIERKGEFA
+27 LSNRENK
-38 SKSMDSL
+38 
-45 SVATR
+45 TR
-50 ALAGHMAG
+50 VNG
-58 LLTVGSAISKMDTYT
+58 
-73 GLQNRLKLVTNNQAE
+73 
-88 LNKATEDTFRIA
+88 RIA
-100 QKTYSAWDSVL
+100 DIYGAAHDTPDLITVPYK
-111 QVYQRFSDNAKT
+111 VYENNVEVEHVVGCIGRGHYKINGAYDG
-123 LNLTMDDTARLT
+123 
-135 ETVSKAVAISGAS
+135 ETNIVDIAGAS
-148 AEAADAALVQ
+148 VEVFRPGVD
-158 FGQALA
+158 
-164 SGTLRGEE
+164 
-172 LNSVMEQTPALAK
+172 
-185 AIAKGMG
+185 
-192 ITVGELRSV
+192 
-201 AAEGKITSQEI
+201 I
-212 VKALRNVE
+212 V
-220 SDVDALFAKTD
+220 S
-231 ITIGQSLTLLNNEI
+231 
-245 TKFVGEAGKGS
+245 
-256 GAAQVL
+256 
-262 AGSVQTLASNLD
+262 
-274 LIADGAL
+274 
-281 VVGIGYITRA
+281 
-291 ILIKSAAIKEGM
+291 
-303 ASTLASR
+303 
-310 QASVLN
+310 
-316 AQAEGEPYF
+316 GEPYF

-491 AAVNVT
+491 GAVNVT

-877 AGSAKNKVV
+877 PGPVKNKVV

-991 VVEAGALVSSSS
+991 VVEAGALVSSS
-1003 SYRPETRMVYKFD
+1003 YRPETRFVYKFD
-1016 YNNSPAK
+1016 YKSSPAK
-1023 REYIVPAATEL
+1023 REYIVPAASEL

-1061 DGGLPHLAFGAWS
+1061 DGGLPHLAYGDWEKDSDF
-1074 TDPDYNF
+1074 NF

-1230 GGPAIVGVAPQTTQL
+1230 GGPAIVGVAPLTTQL
-1245 TNGGKILQTL
+1245 INGGKILQTL

>member
-1 MAQESR
+1 M
-7 LVIVIDSQNAERNA
+7 I
-21 RNLGNE
+21 
-27 LVSIERKGEFA
+27 
-38 SKSMDSL
+38 
-45 SVATR
+45 
-50 ALAGHMAG
+50 
-58 LLTVGSAISKMDTYT
+58 
-73 GLQNRLKLVTNNQAE
+73 
-88 LNKATEDTFRIA
+88 
-100 QKTYSAWDSVL
+100 
-111 QVYQRFSDNAKT
+111 
-123 LNLTMDDTARLT
+123 
-135 ETVSKAVAISGAS
+135 
-148 AEAADAALVQ
+148 
-158 FGQALA
+158 
-164 SGTLRGEE
+164 
-172 LNSVMEQTPALAK
+172 
-185 AIAKGMG
+185 
-192 ITVGELRSV
+192 
-201 AAEGKITSQEI
+201 KII
-212 VKALRNVE
+212 YKK
-220 SDVDALFAKTD
+220 DALSEEKT
-231 ITIGQSLTLLNNEI
+231 IEQAQTIGQWLTSKYDYMPEHVRIFHTTSNMDHAEISFANEVTPKNAYELKQLDFLPGTFI
-245 TKFVGEAGKGS
+245 VIENPKGIEL
-256 GAAQVL
+256 GAA
-262 AGSVQTLASNLD
+262 AWAAIIS
-274 LIADGAL
+274 L
-281 VVGIGYITRA
+281 VVGVAVALLMPVPSITQTNQNNNQSSSANNELSNRENKTRVNGRIADIYGAAHDTPDLITVPYKVYENNVEVEHVVGCIGRGHYKINGAYDGETNIVDIA
-291 ILIKSAAIKEGM
+291 G
-303 ASTLASR
+303 
-310 QASVLN
+310 ASV
-316 AQAEGEPYF
+316 EVFRPGVDIVSGEPYF

-363 HFAYPNEILRAS
+363 HFAYPNEILRAT

-491 AAVNVT
+491 GAVNVT

-613 PTYKNGAMTTE
+613 PTFKNGAMTTE
-624 LYPTSSFA
+624 LFPTSSFA

-642 KIGRRSIDE
+642 KIGRRTIDE

-863 LQMGDGTVDLIPVT
+863 LQMGDGTVDLIPIT
-877 AGSAKNKVV
+877 PGSAKNKVV

-1003 SYRPETRMVYKFD
+1003 SYRPETRFVYKFD
-1016 YNNSPAK
+1016 YNSSPPKQEFIA
-1023 REYIVPAATEL
+1023 PAATEL

-1061 DGGLPHLAFGAWS
+1061 DGGLPHLAFGAWES
-1074 TDPDYNF
+1074 DPDYNF

-1130 YGVQGI
+1130 YGVQG
-1136 PGGAGAPFGRVMT
+1136 
-1149 GQPITNDSQDWRWY
+1149 
-1163 LNGDFMVVKVTDAEA
+1163 
-1178 SVPGKGY
+1178 
-1185 RTQNDRYGSPL
+1185 
-1196 SGDGGNWGQRGTK
+1196 
-1209 STNDGTWNW
+1209 
-1218 QYHGTTEGQPGP
+1218 
-1230 GGPAIVGVAPQTTQL
+1230 
-1245 TNGGKILQTL
+1245 

>member
-1 MAQESR
+1 MIK
-7 LVIVIDSQNAERNA
+7 VIYKQ
-21 RNLGNE
+21 
-27 LVSIERKGEFA
+27 
-38 SKSMDSL
+38 
-45 SVATR
+45 
-50 ALAGHMAG
+50 
-58 LLTVGSAISKMDTYT
+58 
-73 GLQNRLKLVTNNQAE
+73 
-88 LNKATEDTFRIA
+88 
-100 QKTYSAWDSVL
+100 
-111 QVYQRFSDNAKT
+111 
-123 LNLTMDDTARLT
+123 
-135 ETVSKAVAISGAS
+135 
-148 AEAADAALVQ
+148 
-158 FGQALA
+158 
-164 SGTLRGEE
+164 
-172 LNSVMEQTPALAK
+172 
-185 AIAKGMG
+185 
-192 ITVGELRSV
+192 
-201 AAEGKITSQEI
+201 
-212 VKALRNVE
+212 
-220 SDVDALFAKTD
+220 DALSEEKT
-231 ITIGQSLTLLNNEI
+231 IEHAHTIGQWLTSKYESMPEHVRIFHTASNMDHAEISFANEVTPKNAFDLKQLDFLPGTFIVIENPKWVAAIVSIVISIAIAFLMPTPSMAQTTQNINQSSSANNELSNRENKI
-245 TKFVGEAGKGS
+245 RVNGRIADIY
-256 GAAQVL
+256 GAAWDTPDSIAVPYKVYENNIEVEHMVGCIGRGQYHIKGAYDGETNIVDI
-262 AGSVQTLASNLD
+262 AG
-274 LIADGAL
+274 
-281 VVGIGYITRA
+281 
-291 ILIKSAAIKEGM
+291 
-303 ASTLASR
+303 
-310 QASVLN
+310 ASV
-316 AQAEGEPYF
+316 EVFRPGVDIISGEPYF
-325 SLGTE
+325 SIGTE

-349 RPADTQSLEGTNYL
+349 RPADTQTLEGTNYL
-363 HFAYPNEILRAS
+363 LFAYPNEILRAA

-389 RVEIT
+389 RIEIT
-394 NASFTF
+394 NASFTY

-424 NPAAVNA
+424 NPAAVNP
-431 NWLKLKELNN
+431 NWLKLKELSN
-441 QQTAALSPKISSIGE
+441 QQTAAASPKLVSISE

-466 VERSRVLCNFVATN
+466 IERSRVLCNFVATN

-556 AVTTVVDEVKWQAL
+556 GVTTVVDDVKWQAL
-570 YGAYPLQSTV
+570 YGAYPLQSTT

-613 PTYKNGAMTTE
+613 PTYKNGSMTTE
-624 LYPTSSFA
+624 LFPTSSFA

-642 KIGRRSIDE
+642 KIGRRTIDE
-651 IDLENIYRTYNDVV
+651 IDIENIYRTYNDIV

-702 YRQNNKLKLYFER
+702 YRQNNKLKIYFER

-720 VMLFNFRNI
+720 VLLFNFRNI

-789 FNAYRI
+789 FNAYRL

-831 IHQSGEVVQQ
+831 IHQSGEVVRQ

-863 LQMGDGTVDLIPVT
+863 LQMGDGSVDLIPVT
-877 AGSAKNKVV
+877 SGSAKNKVV
-886 LGRLPNG
+886 LGRLPSG
-893 ALKLSPDDF
+893 ALKLSSDDF
-902 VNTIYTVVNDD
+902 VNTIYTLVNDD
-913 TKGSLPYLVA
+913 TKDSLPYLVA
-923 KREPA
+923 KKDPV
-928 DQFSNT
+928 DKFSNT
-934 ITAINYDE
+934 ITAVNYDV

-1003 SYRPETRMVYKFD
+1003 SLRAETRMVYKHT
-1016 YNNSPAK
+1016 NNYETK
-1023 REYIVPAATEL
+1023 EFIVPAAPEIA
-1034 PAIDTGEFPPDL
+1034 AIDTGEFPSGL
-1046 VVNLTIKGAVVGRGG
+1046 TVNLTIKGSVVGRGG
-1061 DGGLPHLAFGAWS
+1061 DGGLPHLAFSAWS
-1074 TDPDYNF
+1074 SDPNYNF
-1081 TKTRRDGFQ
+1081 TRTRRDGFQ
-1090 GAPGLLNRHSKLNL
+1090 GAPGLKNRHSKLNL

-1121 PSGIYTGLS
+1121 PSGIYTELG
-1130 YGVQGI
+1130 YGVQGV

-1149 GQPITNDSQDWRWY
+1149 GQPIYNDTQDWRWY
-1163 LNGDFMVVKVTDAEA
+1163 LEGGYLLVVKVTDAEA
-1178 SVPGKGY
+1178 EIPGKGY
-1185 RTQNDRYGSPL
+1185 RTPNDGRYGSPL
-1196 SGDGGNWGQRGTK
+1196 SGDGGGWGQRGTK

-1218 QYHGTTEGQPGP
+1218 QYHGTTEGQPGA
-1230 GGPAIVGVAPQTTQL
+1230 GGTAIIGVAPLTTKL
-1245 TNGGKILQTL
+1245 INGGKILQTL

>member
-1 MAQESR
+1 M
-7 LVIVIDSQNAERNA
+7 I
-21 RNLGNE
+21 
-27 LVSIERKGEFA
+27 
-38 SKSMDSL
+38 
-45 SVATR
+45 
-50 ALAGHMAG
+50 
-58 LLTVGSAISKMDTYT
+58 
-73 GLQNRLKLVTNNQAE
+73 
-88 LNKATEDTFRIA
+88 
-100 QKTYSAWDSVL
+100 
-111 QVYQRFSDNAKT
+111 
-123 LNLTMDDTARLT
+123 
-135 ETVSKAVAISGAS
+135 
-148 AEAADAALVQ
+148 
-158 FGQALA
+158 
-164 SGTLRGEE
+164 
-172 LNSVMEQTPALAK
+172 
-185 AIAKGMG
+185 
-192 ITVGELRSV
+192 
-201 AAEGKITSQEI
+201 KII
-212 VKALRNVE
+212 YKK
-220 SDVDALFAKTD
+220 DALSEEKT
-231 ITIGQSLTLLNNEI
+231 IEQAQTIGQWLTSKYDYMPEHVRIFHTTSNMDHAEISFANEVTPKNAYELKQLDFLPGTFI
-245 TKFVGEAGKGS
+245 VIENPKGIEL
-256 GAAQVL
+256 GAA
-262 AGSVQTLASNLD
+262 AWAAIIS
-274 LIADGAL
+274 L
-281 VVGIGYITRA
+281 VVGVAVALLMPVPSITQTNQNNNQSSSANNELSNRENKTRVNGRIADIYGAAHDTPDLITVPYKVYENNVEVEHVVGCIGRGHYKINGAYDGETNIVDIA
-291 ILIKSAAIKEGM
+291 G
-303 ASTLASR
+303 
-310 QASVLN
+310 ASV
-316 AQAEGEPYF
+316 EVFRPGVDIVSGEPYF

-363 HFAYPNEILRAS
+363 HFAYPNEILRAT

-491 AAVNVT
+491 GAVNVT

-613 PTYKNGAMTTE
+613 PTFKNGAMTTE
-624 LYPTSSFA
+624 LFPTSSFA

-642 KIGRRSIDE
+642 KIGRRTIDE

-863 LQMGDGTVDLIPVT
+863 LQMGDGTVDLIPIT
-877 AGSAKNKVV
+877 PGSAKNKVV

-1003 SYRPETRMVYKFD
+1003 SYRPETRFVYKFD
-1016 YNNSPAK
+1016 YNSSPPKQEFIA
-1023 REYIVPAATEL
+1023 PAATEL

-1061 DGGLPHLAFGAWS
+1061 DGGLPHLAFGAWES
-1074 TDPDYNF
+1074 DPDYNF

-1090 GAPGLLNRHSKLNL
+1090 GAPGLLNRHSKL
-1104 IIDGG
+1104 
-1109 TLARGGSGGGAT
+1109 
-1121 PSGIYTGLS
+1121 
-1130 YGVQGI
+1130 
-1136 PGGAGAPFGRVMT
+1136 
-1149 GQPITNDSQDWRWY
+1149 
-1163 LNGDFMVVKVTDAEA
+1163 
-1178 SVPGKGY
+1178 
-1185 RTQNDRYGSPL
+1185 
-1196 SGDGGNWGQRGTK
+1196 
-1209 STNDGTWNW
+1209 
-1218 QYHGTTEGQPGP
+1218 
-1230 GGPAIVGVAPQTTQL
+1230 
-1245 TNGGKILQTL
+1245 

>member
-1 MAQESR
+1 MIKIIYKQDPLSEEKTIEQAETIGQWLTSKYEYLPEHVRIFHTSSNMDHAEISFANEVTPKNAHD
-7 LVIVIDSQNAERNA
+7 LKQLDFLPGTFIVIENPKGMPALIA
-21 RNLGNE
+21 AI
-27 LVSIERKGEFA
+27 VSIV
-38 SKSMDSL
+38 L
-45 SVATR
+45 SVAIAFLMPAPSIAQT
-50 ALAGHMAG
+50 
-58 LLTVGSAISKMDTYT
+58 T
-73 GLQNRLKLVTNNQAE
+73 QNNNQSSSANNE
-88 LNKATEDTFRIA
+88 LSNRENKMRVNGRIA
-100 QKTYSAWDSVL
+100 DIYGAAWD
-111 QVYQRFSDNAKT
+111 
-123 LNLTMDDTARLT
+123 TA
-135 ETVSKAVAISGAS
+135 
-148 AEAADAALVQ
+148 
-158 FGQALA
+158 
-164 SGTLRGEE
+164 
-172 LNSVMEQTPALAK
+172 
-185 AIAKGMG
+185 
-192 ITVGELRSV
+192 
-201 AAEGKITSQEI
+201 
-212 VKALRNVE
+212 
-220 SDVDALFAKTD
+220 
-231 ITIGQSLTLLNNEI
+231 
-245 TKFVGEAGKGS
+245 
-256 GAAQVL
+256 
-262 AGSVQTLASNLD
+262 D
-274 LIADGAL
+274 LIAVPYKVYENNVEVEH
-281 VVGIGYITRA
+281 VVGCIGRGHYH
-291 ILIKSAAIKEGM
+291 IKGAYDGETNIVDIAG
-303 ASTLASR
+303 
-310 QASVLN
+310 ASVEVFRPGVDIVSG
-316 AQAEGEPYF
+316 QPYF
-325 SLGTE
+325 SLGSE
-330 ITTPPLTVQHQTS
+330 ITTPPLTVQHQNS
-343 VNGQVL
+343 VNGQIL

-363 HFAYPNEILRAS
+363 QFAYPNEILRAA

-416 ADDRMTLS
+416 ADDRMALS
-424 NPAAVNA
+424 NPAAINP
-431 NWLKLKELNN
+431 NWLKLKELTN
-441 QQTAALSPKISSIGE
+441 QQTGALSPKLSSIGE

-466 VERSRVLCNFVATN
+466 LERSRVIFNFVANN

-570 YGAYPLQSTV
+570 YGAFPLQSTM

-624 LYPTSSFA
+624 LFPTSSFA

-642 KIGRRSIDE
+642 KIGRRTIDE
-651 IDLENIYRTYNDVV
+651 IDIENIYRTYNDIV

-674 EFCTTIDDTNLSFEE
+674 EFCATIDDTNLSFEE

-702 YRQNNKLKLYFER
+702 YRQNNKLKIYFER

-720 VMLFNFRNI
+720 VLLFNFRNI

-737 LTFGVMDD
+737 LTLGMMDD

-755 PTDDSRINIYL
+755 PADDTRINIYL

-781 VRNKWQAH
+781 VRNKWQAR
-789 FNAYRI
+789 FNAYRL

-831 IHQSGEVVQQ
+831 IHQSGDVIQQ

-863 LQMGDGTVDLIPVT
+863 LQMGDGTVDLLPIT

-893 ALKLSPDDF
+893 ALKLSSDDF

-913 TKGSLPYLVA
+913 TKDSLPYLVA
-923 KREPA
+923 KKDPV
-928 DQFSNT
+928 DKFSNT
-934 ITAINYDE
+934 VTAVNYDV

-965 DQLDINL
+965 DQLDLNL

-991 VVEAGALVSSSS
+991 IVEAGALVSSSS
-1003 SYRPETRMVYKFD
+1003 SLRPETRMVYKFD
-1016 YNNSPAK
+1016 YRDSPAK
-1023 REYIVPAATEL
+1023 QEFIVPAAPEF

-1046 VVNLTIKGAVVGRGG
+1046 IVNLTIKGSVVGRGG

-1090 GAPGLLNRHSKLNL
+1090 GAPGLMNRHSKLNL

-1121 PSGIYTGLS
+1121 PSGIYTELG
-1130 YGVQGI
+1130 YGVQGV

-1149 GQPITNDSQDWRWY
+1149 GQPIYNDTQDWRWY
-1163 LNGDFMVVKVTDAEA
+1163 FTGGYLMVVKVTDAEA
-1178 SVPGKGY
+1178 DIPGKGY
-1185 RTQNDRYGSPL
+1185 RTPNGDRYVSPL
-1196 SGDGGNWGQRGTK
+1196 SGDGGGWGQRGTK
-1209 STNDGTWNW
+1209 STNSGTSNWN
-1218 QYHGTTEGQPGP
+1218 YHGTTEGQPGA
-1230 GGPAIVGVAPQTTQL
+1230 GGTAIVGVAPLTTKL
-1245 TNGGKILQTL
+1245 INGGKILQTL

>member
-1 MAQESR
+1 MIK
-7 LVIVIDSQNAERNA
+7 VIYKQ
-21 RNLGNE
+21 
-27 LVSIERKGEFA
+27 
-38 SKSMDSL
+38 
-45 SVATR
+45 
-50 ALAGHMAG
+50 
-58 LLTVGSAISKMDTYT
+58 
-73 GLQNRLKLVTNNQAE
+73 
-88 LNKATEDTFRIA
+88 
-100 QKTYSAWDSVL
+100 
-111 QVYQRFSDNAKT
+111 
-123 LNLTMDDTARLT
+123 
-135 ETVSKAVAISGAS
+135 
-148 AEAADAALVQ
+148 
-158 FGQALA
+158 
-164 SGTLRGEE
+164 
-172 LNSVMEQTPALAK
+172 
-185 AIAKGMG
+185 
-192 ITVGELRSV
+192 
-201 AAEGKITSQEI
+201 
-212 VKALRNVE
+212 
-220 SDVDALFAKTD
+220 DALSEEKT
-231 ITIGQSLTLLNNEI
+231 IEYAHTIGQWLTSKYESMPEHISIFHTASNMDHAEISFANEVTPKNAFDLKQLDFLPGTFIVIENPKWVAAIVSIVISIAIAFLMPTPSMAQTTQNINQSSSANNELSNRENKI
-245 TKFVGEAGKGS
+245 RVNGRIADIY
-256 GAAQVL
+256 GAAWDTPDSIAVPYKVYENNIEVEHMVGCIGRGQYHIKGAYDGETNIVDI
-262 AGSVQTLASNLD
+262 AG
-274 LIADGAL
+274 
-281 VVGIGYITRA
+281 
-291 ILIKSAAIKEGM
+291 
-303 ASTLASR
+303 
-310 QASVLN
+310 ASV
-316 AQAEGEPYF
+316 EVFRPGVDIVSGEPYF
-325 SLGTE
+325 SIGTE

-349 RPADTQSLEGTNYL
+349 RPADTQTLEGTNYL
-363 HFAYPNEILRAS
+363 LFAYPNEILRAA

-389 RVEIT
+389 RIEMT
-394 NASFTF
+394 NASFTY

-424 NPAAVNA
+424 NPAAVNP
-431 NWLKLKELNN
+431 NWLKLKELSN
-441 QQTAALSPKISSIGE
+441 QQTAAASPKLVSIGE

-466 VERSRVLCNFVATN
+466 IERSRVLCNFVATN

-556 AVTTVVDEVKWQAL
+556 GVTTVVDDVKWQAL
-570 YGAYPLQSTV
+570 YGAYPLQSTT

-613 PTYKNGAMTTE
+613 PTYKNGSMTTE
-624 LYPTSSFA
+624 LFPTSSFA

-642 KIGRRSIDE
+642 KIGRRTIDE
-651 IDLENIYRTYNDVV
+651 IDIENIYRTYNDIV

-702 YRQNNKLKLYFER
+702 YRQNNKLKIYFER

-720 VMLFNFRNI
+720 VLLFNFRNI

-737 LTFGVMDD
+737 LTFGVIDD

-789 FNAYRI
+789 FNAYRL

-863 LQMGDGTVDLIPVT
+863 LQMGDGSVDLIPVT
-877 AGSAKNKVV
+877 SGSAKNKVV

-893 ALKLSPDDF
+893 ALKLSSDDF

-913 TKGSLPYLVA
+913 TKDSLPYLVA
-923 KREPA
+923 KKDPV
-928 DQFSNT
+928 DQFSNAV
-934 ITAINYDE
+934 TAVNYDV

-1003 SYRPETRMVYKFD
+1003 SLRTETRMVYKHT
-1016 YNNSPAK
+1016 NNSETK
-1023 REYIVPAATEL
+1023 EFIIPAAPEIA
-1034 PAIDTGEFPPDL
+1034 AIDTGEFPSSL

-1061 DGGLPHLAFGAWS
+1061 DGGLPHLAFGAWTS
-1074 TDPDYNF
+1074 DPNYNF
-1081 TKTRRDGFQ
+1081 TRTRRDGFR
-1090 GAPGLLNRHSKLNL
+1090 GAPGLMNRHSKLNL

-1121 PSGIYTGLS
+1121 PSGIYTELG
-1130 YGVQGI
+1130 YGVQGV
-1136 PGGAGAPFGRVMT
+1136 PGGAGAPFGRVLT
-1149 GQPITNDSQDWRWY
+1149 GQPIYNDTQDWRWY
-1163 LNGDFMVVKVTDAEA
+1163 LEGGYLLVVKVTDAEA
-1178 SVPGKGY
+1178 EIPGKGY
-1185 RTQNDRYGSPL
+1185 RTPNDGRYGSPL
-1196 SGDGGNWGQRGTK
+1196 SGDGGGWGQRGTK
-1209 STNDGTWNW
+1209 STNDETWNW
-1218 QYHGTTEGQPGP
+1218 NYHGTTEGQPGA
-1230 GGPAIVGVAPQTTQL
+1230 GGTAIVGVAPLTTKL
-1245 TNGGKILQTL
+1245 INGGKILQTL

>member
-1 MAQESR
+1 MIKIIYKQDPLSEEKTIEHAETIGQWLTSKYEYLPEHVRIFHTSSNMDHAEISFANEVTPKNAHD
-7 LVIVIDSQNAERNA
+7 LKQLDFLPGTFIVIENPKGMPALIA
-21 RNLGNE
+21 AI
-27 LVSIERKGEFA
+27 VSIV
-38 SKSMDSL
+38 L
-45 SVATR
+45 SVAIAFLMPAPSIAQT
-50 ALAGHMAG
+50 
-58 LLTVGSAISKMDTYT
+58 T
-73 GLQNRLKLVTNNQAE
+73 QNNNQSSSANNE
-88 LNKATEDTFRIA
+88 LSNRENKMRVNGRIA
-100 QKTYSAWDSVL
+100 DIYGAAWD
-111 QVYQRFSDNAKT
+111 
-123 LNLTMDDTARLT
+123 
-135 ETVSKAVAISGAS
+135 
-148 AEAADAALVQ
+148 
-158 FGQALA
+158 
-164 SGTLRGEE
+164 
-172 LNSVMEQTPALAK
+172 TP
-185 AIAKGMG
+185 
-192 ITVGELRSV
+192 
-201 AAEGKITSQEI
+201 
-212 VKALRNVE
+212 
-220 SDVDALFAKTD
+220 
-231 ITIGQSLTLLNNEI
+231 
-245 TKFVGEAGKGS
+245 
-256 GAAQVL
+256 
-262 AGSVQTLASNLD
+262 D
-274 LIADGAL
+274 LIAVPYKVYENNVEVEHLVGCIGRGHYHIKGAYDGETNIVDIA
-281 VVGIGYITRA
+281 G
-291 ILIKSAAIKEGM
+291 
-303 ASTLASR
+303 
-310 QASVLN
+310 ASVEVFRPGVDIVSG
-316 AQAEGEPYF
+316 QPYF
-325 SLGTE
+325 SLGSE
-330 ITTPPLTVQHQTS
+330 ITTPPLTVQHQNS
-343 VNGQVL
+343 VNGQIL

-363 HFAYPNEILRAS
+363 QFAYPNEILRAA

-416 ADDRMTLS
+416 ADDRMALS
-424 NPAAVNA
+424 NPAAVNP
-431 NWLKLKELNN
+431 NWLKLKELTN
-441 QQTAALSPKISSIGE
+441 QQTGPLSPKLSSIGE

-466 VERSRVLCNFVATN
+466 IERSRVIFNFVANN

-570 YGAYPLQSTV
+570 YGAFPLQSTM

-598 SVKSRKIN
+598 SFKSRKIN

-624 LYPTSSFA
+624 LFPTSSFA

-642 KIGRRSIDE
+642 KIGRRTIDE
-651 IDLENIYRTYNDVV
+651 IDIENIYRTYNDIV

-702 YRQNNKLKLYFER
+702 YRQNNKLKIYFER

-720 VMLFNFRNI
+720 VLLFNFRNI

-737 LTFGVMDD
+737 LTFGVIDD

-789 FNAYRI
+789 FNAYRL

-831 IHQSGEVVQQ
+831 IHQSGEVVKQ

-863 LQMGDGTVDLIPVT
+863 LQMGDGSVDLIPVT
-877 AGSAKNKVV
+877 SGSAKNKVV
-886 LGRLPNG
+886 LGRLPSG
-893 ALKLSPDDF
+893 ALKLSSDDF

-913 TKGSLPYLVA
+913 TKDSLPYLVA
-923 KREPA
+923 KKDPV
-928 DQFSNT
+928 DKFSNT
-934 ITAINYDE
+934 ITAVNYDV

-991 VVEAGALVSSSS
+991 VVEAGALISSSS
-1003 SYRPETRMVYKFD
+1003 SLRAETRMVYKHT
-1016 YNNSPAK
+1016 NNYETK
-1023 REYIVPAATEL
+1023 EFIVPAAPEIA
-1034 PAIDTGEFPPDL
+1034 AIDTGEFPSGL
-1046 VVNLTIKGAVVGRGG
+1046 TVNLTIKGSVVGRGG
-1061 DGGLPHLAFGAWS
+1061 DGGLPHLAFSAWS
-1074 TDPDYNF
+1074 SDPNYNF
-1081 TKTRRDGFQ
+1081 TRTRRDGFQ
-1090 GAPGLLNRHSKLNL
+1090 GAPGLKNRHSKLNL

-1121 PSGIYTGLS
+1121 PSGIYTELG
-1130 YGVQGI
+1130 YGVQGV

-1149 GQPITNDSQDWRWY
+1149 GQPIYNDTQDWRWY
-1163 LNGDFMVVKVTDAEA
+1163 LEGGYLLVVKVTDAEA
-1178 SVPGKGY
+1178 ENPGKGY
-1185 RTQNDRYGSPL
+1185 RTPNDGRYGSPL
-1196 SGDGGNWGQRGTK
+1196 SGDGGGWGQRGTK

-1218 QYHGTTEGQPGP
+1218 QYHGTTEGQPGA
-1230 GGPAIVGVAPQTTQL
+1230 GGTAIVGVAPLTTKL
-1245 TNGGKILQTL
+1245 INGGKILQTL

>member
-1 MAQESR
+1 MIKIIYKQDPLSEEKTIEHAETIGQWLTSKYEYLPEHIRIFHTSSNMDHAEISFANEVTPKNAYD
-7 LVIVIDSQNAERNA
+7 LKQLDFLPGTFIVIENPKGMPALIA
-21 RNLGNE
+21 AI
-27 LVSIERKGEFA
+27 VSIV
-38 SKSMDSL
+38 L
-45 SVATR
+45 SVAIAFLMPAPSIAQT
-50 ALAGHMAG
+50 
-58 LLTVGSAISKMDTYT
+58 T
-73 GLQNRLKLVTNNQAE
+73 QNNNQSSSANNE
-88 LNKATEDTFRIA
+88 LSNRENKMRVNGRIA
-100 QKTYSAWDSVL
+100 DIYGAAWD
-111 QVYQRFSDNAKT
+111 
-123 LNLTMDDTARLT
+123 TA
-135 ETVSKAVAISGAS
+135 
-148 AEAADAALVQ
+148 
-158 FGQALA
+158 
-164 SGTLRGEE
+164 
-172 LNSVMEQTPALAK
+172 
-185 AIAKGMG
+185 
-192 ITVGELRSV
+192 
-201 AAEGKITSQEI
+201 
-212 VKALRNVE
+212 
-220 SDVDALFAKTD
+220 
-231 ITIGQSLTLLNNEI
+231 
-245 TKFVGEAGKGS
+245 
-256 GAAQVL
+256 
-262 AGSVQTLASNLD
+262 D
-274 LIADGAL
+274 LIAVPYKVYENNVEVEHLVGCIGRGHYHIKGAYDGETNIVDIA
-281 VVGIGYITRA
+281 G
-291 ILIKSAAIKEGM
+291 
-303 ASTLASR
+303 
-310 QASVLN
+310 ASVEIFRPGVDIVSG
-316 AQAEGEPYF
+316 QPYF
-325 SLGTE
+325 SLGSE
-330 ITTPPLTVQHQTS
+330 ITTPPLTVQHQNS
-343 VNGQVL
+343 VNGQIM

-363 HFAYPNEILRAS
+363 HFAYPNEILRAA

-394 NASFTF
+394 NASFTY

-416 ADDRMTLS
+416 ADDRMALS
-424 NPAAVNA
+424 NPAAVNP
-431 NWLKLKELNN
+431 NWLKVKELTN
-441 QQTAALSPKISSIGE
+441 QQTAAASPKLSSIGE

-466 VERSRVLCNFVATN
+466 IERNRVIFNFVANN

-532 GATLDMVTFQGRC
+532 GTTLDMVTFQGRC

-570 YGAYPLQSTV
+570 YGAFPLQSTM

-613 PTYKNGAMTTE
+613 PTYKNGAMSTE
-624 LYPTSSFA
+624 LFPTSSFA

-642 KIGRRSIDE
+642 KIGRRTVDE
-651 IDLENIYRTYNDVV
+651 IDIENIYRTYNDIV

-702 YRQNNKLKLYFER
+702 YRQNNKLKIYFER

-720 VMLFNFRNI
+720 VLLFNFRNI

-737 LTFGVMDD
+737 LTLGMMDD
-745 YDGLIYEYTD
+745 YDGLVYEYTD
-755 PTDDSRINIYL
+755 PTDDTRINIYL

-781 VRNKWQAH
+781 VRNKWQAR
-789 FNAYRI
+789 FNAYRL

-831 IHQSGEVVQQ
+831 IHQSGDVVKQ

-863 LQMGDGTVDLIPVT
+863 LQMGDGTVDLLPIT
-877 AGSAKNKVV
+877 AGSAKNKVI

-893 ALKLSPDDF
+893 ALKLSSDDF

-913 TKGSLPYLVA
+913 TKDSLPYLVA
-923 KREPA
+923 KKDPV
-928 DQFSNT
+928 DKFSNT
-934 ITAINYDE
+934 ITAVNYDV

-991 VVEAGALVSSSS
+991 IVEAGALVSSSS
-1003 SYRPETRMVYKFD
+1003 SLRPETRMVYKFD
-1016 YNNSPAK
+1016 YDRQNL
-1023 REYIVPAATEL
+1023 EFIVPAAPEL
-1034 PAIDTGEFPPDL
+1034 PAIDTGEFPSGL
-1046 VVNLTIKGAVVGRGG
+1046 TVNLTIKGSVVGRGG
-1061 DGGLPHLAFGAWS
+1061 DGGLPHLAYAGLS
-1074 TDPDYNF
+1074 NDPDYNF
-1081 TKTRRDGFQ
+1081 AKARRDGFQ
-1090 GAPGLLNRHSKLNL
+1090 GAPGLMNRHSKLNL

-1121 PSGIYTGLS
+1121 PSGIYTGLN
-1130 YGVQGI
+1130 YGVQGV

-1149 GQPITNDSQDWRWY
+1149 GQPIYNDTQDWRWY
-1163 LNGDFMVVKVTDAEA
+1163 LEGGYLLVVKVTDAEA
-1178 SVPGKGY
+1178 EIPGKGY
-1185 RTQNDRYGSPL
+1185 RTPNDGRYVSPL
-1196 SGDGGNWGQRGTK
+1196 SGDGGGWGQRGTK
-1209 STNDGTWNW
+1209 STNSGTSNWN
-1218 QYHGTTEGQPGP
+1218 YHGTTEGQPGA
-1230 GGPAIVGVAPQTTQL
+1230 GGTAIVGVAPLTTQL
-1245 TNGGKILQTL
+1245 INGGKILQTL

>member
-1 MAQESR
+1 MIKIIYKQDPLSEEKTIEHAHTIGQWLTSKYESMPEHVR
-7 LVIVIDSQNAERNA
+7 IFHTASNMDHAEISFANEVTPKNAHDLKQLDFLPGTFIVIENPKGMPALIA
-21 RNLGNE
+21 AI
-27 LVSIERKGEFA
+27 VSIV
-38 SKSMDSL
+38 L
-45 SVATR
+45 SVAVAFLMPAPSIAQTN
-50 ALAGHMAG
+50 
-58 LLTVGSAISKMDTYT
+58 
-73 GLQNRLKLVTNNQAE
+73 QNNNQSS
-88 LNKATEDTFRIA
+88 
-100 QKTYSAWDSVL
+100 SA
-111 QVYQRFSDNAKT
+111 
-123 LNLTMDDTARLT
+123 
-135 ETVSKAVAISGAS
+135 
-148 AEAADAALVQ
+148 
-158 FGQALA
+158 
-164 SGTLRGEE
+164 
-172 LNSVMEQTPALAK
+172 
-185 AIAKGMG
+185 
-192 ITVGELRSV
+192 
-201 AAEGKITSQEI
+201 
-212 VKALRNVE
+212 
-220 SDVDALFAKTD
+220 
-231 ITIGQSLTLLNNEI
+231 NNELSNRENKMRVNGRI
-245 TKFVGEAGKGS
+245 TDNYGAGWN
-256 GAAQVL
+256 
-262 AGSVQTLASNLD
+262 TPD
-274 LIADGAL
+274 LIAVPYKVYENNVEVEHIVGCIGRGHYQINGAYDGETNIVDIA
-281 VVGIGYITRA
+281 G
-291 ILIKSAAIKEGM
+291 
-303 ASTLASR
+303 
-310 QASVLN
+310 ASVEVFRPGVDIVSG
-316 AQAEGEPYF
+316 QPYF

-330 ITTPPLTVQHQTS
+330 ITTPPLTVQHQNS
-343 VNGQVL
+343 VNGQIL

-363 HFAYPNEILRAS
+363 IFAYPNEILRAA

-394 NASFTF
+394 NASFTY

-416 ADDRMTLS
+416 ADDRMALS
-424 NPAAVNA
+424 NPAAVNP
-431 NWLKLKELNN
+431 NWLKLKELSN
-441 QQTAALSPKISSIGE
+441 QQTGALSPKLASIGE

-466 VERSRVLCNFVATN
+466 IERSRVIFNFVASN
-480 GLYTVSSGGNQ
+480 GLYTVSAGGNQ

-556 AVTTVVDEVKWQAL
+556 AVESVVDEVKWQAL
-570 YGAYPLQSTV
+570 YGAFPLQSTK
-580 YEHETVFRA
+580 YEYETVFRA

-598 SVKSRKIN
+598 AVKSRKIN

-624 LYPTSSFA
+624 LFPTSSFA

-642 KIGRRSIDE
+642 KIGRRTIEE
-651 IDLENIYRTYNDVV
+651 IDIENIYRTYNDIV

-702 YRQNNKLKLYFER
+702 YRQNNKLKIYFER

-720 VMLFNFRNI
+720 VLLFNFRNI

-789 FNAYRI
+789 FNAYRL

-831 IHQSGEVVQQ
+831 IHQSGEVLQQ

-852 DFIAGKSYVIY
+852 DFIAGKSYVVY

-877 AGSAKNKVV
+877 AGSAKNKVI
-886 LGRLPNG
+886 LGRLPNS
-893 ALKLSPDDF
+893 ALKLSADDF
-902 VNTIYTVVNDD
+902 INTIYTVVNDD
-913 TKGSLPYLVA
+913 TKDSLPYLVA
-923 KREPA
+923 KKDPV

-934 ITAINYDE
+934 ITAVNYDV

-1003 SYRPETRMVYKFD
+1003 SLRPETRMVYKHTYDSETKEF
-1016 YNNSPAK
+1016 
-1023 REYIVPAATEL
+1023 IVPAASEL
-1034 PAIDTGEFPPDL
+1034 PAIDTGEFPSGL
-1046 VVNLTIKGAVVGRGG
+1046 IVNLTIKGAVVGRGG
-1061 DGGLPHLAFGAWS
+1061 DGGLPHLAYGGRS
-1074 TDPDYNF
+1074 SDPNYSF
-1081 TKTRRDGFQ
+1081 TRTRRDGFQ
-1090 GAPGLLNRHSKLNL
+1090 GAPGLMNRHSKLNL

-1121 PSGIYTGLS
+1121 PSGIYTELG
-1130 YGVQGI
+1130 YGVQGV
-1136 PGGAGAPFGRVMT
+1136 PGGAGAPFGRVMS
-1149 GQPITNDSQDWRWY
+1149 GQPIYNDTQDWRWY
-1163 LNGDFMVVKVTDAEA
+1163 FIDSFMVVKVTDAEA

-1196 SGDGGNWGQRGTK
+1196 SGDGGGWGQRGTK

-1218 QYHGTTEGQPGP
+1218 NYHGTIEGQPGA
-1230 GGPAIVGVAPQTTQL
+1230 GGTAIVGVAPLTTKL
-1245 TNGGKILQTL
+1245 MNGGKILQTL

>member
-1 MAQESR
+1 MIKIIYKQDPLSEDKTIEHAETLGQWLTSKYDHMPEHVRIFHTTSNMDHAEISFANEVTPKNAYE
-7 LVIVIDSQNAERNA
+7 LKQLDFLPGTFIVIENPKGMDPITLAWIVVASIVMGVAVALLMPVPSITQTNQNNNQSSSAN
-21 RNLGNE
+21 NE
-27 LVSIERKGEFA
+27 LSNRENK
-38 SKSMDSL
+38 
-45 SVATR
+45 TR
-50 ALAGHMAG
+50 VNG
-58 LLTVGSAISKMDTYT
+58 
-73 GLQNRLKLVTNNQAE
+73 
-88 LNKATEDTFRIA
+88 RIA
-100 QKTYSAWDSVL
+100 DIYGAAHDTPDLITVPYK
-111 QVYQRFSDNAKT
+111 VYENNVEVEHVVGCIGRGHYKINGAYDG
-123 LNLTMDDTARLT
+123 
-135 ETVSKAVAISGAS
+135 ETNIVDIAGAS
-148 AEAADAALVQ
+148 VEVFRPGVD
-158 FGQALA
+158 
-164 SGTLRGEE
+164 
-172 LNSVMEQTPALAK
+172 
-185 AIAKGMG
+185 
-192 ITVGELRSV
+192 
-201 AAEGKITSQEI
+201 I
-212 VKALRNVE
+212 V
-220 SDVDALFAKTD
+220 S
-231 ITIGQSLTLLNNEI
+231 
-245 TKFVGEAGKGS
+245 
-256 GAAQVL
+256 
-262 AGSVQTLASNLD
+262 
-274 LIADGAL
+274 
-281 VVGIGYITRA
+281 
-291 ILIKSAAIKEGM
+291 
-303 ASTLASR
+303 
-310 QASVLN
+310 
-316 AQAEGEPYF
+316 GEPYF

-363 HFAYPNEILRAS
+363 HFAYPNEILRAT

-400 NGQTYDLNGTY
+400 NGQTFDLNGTY

-424 NPAAVNA
+424 NPATVNA

-570 YGAYPLQSTV
+570 YGAYPLQSTM

-613 PTYKNGAMTTE
+613 PTYKNGTMTTE
-624 LYPTSSFA
+624 LFPTSSFA

-642 KIGRRSIDE
+642 KIGRRTIDE

-841 EGLILTLSHDV
+841 EGLVLTLSHDV

-863 LQMGDGTVDLIPVT
+863 LQMADGTVDLIPVT
-877 AGSAKNKVV
+877 PGSAKNKVL

-991 VVEAGALVSSSS
+991 VVESGALVSSSS
-1003 SYRPETRMVYKFD
+1003 SYRPETRFVYKFD
-1016 YNNSPAK
+1016 YNSSPPKQEFIA
-1023 REYIVPAATEL
+1023 PAATEL

-1061 DGGLPHLAFGAWS
+1061 DGGLPHLAFGAWES
-1074 TDPDYNF
+1074 DPDYNF

-1090 GAPGLLNRHSKLNL
+1090 GAP
-1104 IIDGG
+1104 
-1109 TLARGGSGGGAT
+1109 
-1121 PSGIYTGLS
+1121 
-1130 YGVQGI
+1130 
-1136 PGGAGAPFGRVMT
+1136 
-1149 GQPITNDSQDWRWY
+1149 
-1163 LNGDFMVVKVTDAEA
+1163 
-1178 SVPGKGY
+1178 
-1185 RTQNDRYGSPL
+1185 
-1196 SGDGGNWGQRGTK
+1196 
-1209 STNDGTWNW
+1209 
-1218 QYHGTTEGQPGP
+1218 
-1230 GGPAIVGVAPQTTQL
+1230 
-1245 TNGGKILQTL
+1245 

>member
-1 MAQESR
+1 M
-7 LVIVIDSQNAERNA
+7 I
-21 RNLGNE
+21 
-27 LVSIERKGEFA
+27 
-38 SKSMDSL
+38 
-45 SVATR
+45 
-50 ALAGHMAG
+50 
-58 LLTVGSAISKMDTYT
+58 
-73 GLQNRLKLVTNNQAE
+73 
-88 LNKATEDTFRIA
+88 
-100 QKTYSAWDSVL
+100 
-111 QVYQRFSDNAKT
+111 
-123 LNLTMDDTARLT
+123 
-135 ETVSKAVAISGAS
+135 
-148 AEAADAALVQ
+148 
-158 FGQALA
+158 
-164 SGTLRGEE
+164 
-172 LNSVMEQTPALAK
+172 
-185 AIAKGMG
+185 
-192 ITVGELRSV
+192 
-201 AAEGKITSQEI
+201 KII
-212 VKALRNVE
+212 YKK
-220 SDVDALFAKTD
+220 DALSEEKT
-231 ITIGQSLTLLNNEI
+231 IEQAQTIGQWLTSKYDYMPEHVRIFHTTSNMDHAEISFANEVTPKNAYELKQLDFLPGTFI
-245 TKFVGEAGKGS
+245 VIENPKGIEL
-256 GAAQVL
+256 GAA
-262 AGSVQTLASNLD
+262 AWAAIIS
-274 LIADGAL
+274 L
-281 VVGIGYITRA
+281 VVGVAVALLMPVPSITQTNQNNNQSSSANNELSNRENKTRVNGRIADIYGAAHDTPDLITVPYKVYENNVEVEHVVGCIGRGHYKINGAYDGETNIVDIA
-291 ILIKSAAIKEGM
+291 G
-303 ASTLASR
+303 
-310 QASVLN
+310 ASV
-316 AQAEGEPYF
+316 EVFRPGVDIVSGEPYF

-363 HFAYPNEILRAS
+363 HFAYPNEILRAT

-491 AAVNVT
+491 GAVNVT

-613 PTYKNGAMTTE
+613 PTFKNGAMTTE
-624 LYPTSSFA
+624 LFPTSSFA

-642 KIGRRSIDE
+642 KIGRRTIDE

-863 LQMGDGTVDLIPVT
+863 LQMGDGTVDLIPIT
-877 AGSAKNKVV
+877 PGSAKNKVV

-1003 SYRPETRMVYKFD
+1003 SYRPETRFVYKFD
-1016 YNNSPAK
+1016 YNSSPPKQEFIA
-1023 REYIVPAATEL
+1023 PAATEL

-1061 DGGLPHLAFGAWS
+1061 DGGLPHLAFGAWES
-1074 TDPDYNF
+1074 
-1081 TKTRRDGFQ
+1081 
-1090 GAPGLLNRHSKLNL
+1090 
-1104 IIDGG
+1104 
-1109 TLARGGSGGGAT
+1109 
-1121 PSGIYTGLS
+1121 
-1130 YGVQGI
+1130 
-1136 PGGAGAPFGRVMT
+1136 
-1149 GQPITNDSQDWRWY
+1149 
-1163 LNGDFMVVKVTDAEA
+1163 
-1178 SVPGKGY
+1178 
-1185 RTQNDRYGSPL
+1185 
-1196 SGDGGNWGQRGTK
+1196 
-1209 STNDGTWNW
+1209 
-1218 QYHGTTEGQPGP
+1218 
-1230 GGPAIVGVAPQTTQL
+1230 
-1245 TNGGKILQTL
+1245 

>member
-1 MAQESR
+1 MIK
-7 LVIVIDSQNAERNA
+7 VIY
-21 RNLGNE
+21 
-27 LVSIERKGEFA
+27 K
-38 SKSMDSL
+38 K
-45 SVATR
+45 
-50 ALAGHMAG
+50 
-58 LLTVGSAISKMDTYT
+58 
-73 GLQNRLKLVTNNQAE
+73 
-88 LNKATEDTFRIA
+88 
-100 QKTYSAWDSVL
+100 
-111 QVYQRFSDNAKT
+111 
-123 LNLTMDDTARLT
+123 
-135 ETVSKAVAISGAS
+135 
-148 AEAADAALVQ
+148 
-158 FGQALA
+158 
-164 SGTLRGEE
+164 
-172 LNSVMEQTPALAK
+172 
-185 AIAKGMG
+185 
-192 ITVGELRSV
+192 
-201 AAEGKITSQEI
+201 
-212 VKALRNVE
+212 
-220 SDVDALFAKTD
+220 DALSEEKT
-231 ITIGQSLTLLNNEI
+231 IEQAQTIGQWLTSKYEHMPEHVRIFHTTSNMDHAEISFANEVTPKNAYDLKQLDFLPGTFIVVENPKWVAAIVSIVISIAIAFLMPTPSIAQTTQNTNQSSSANNELSNRENKLRVNGRI
-245 TKFVGEAGKGS
+245 ADNYGAGWN
-256 GAAQVL
+256 
-262 AGSVQTLASNLD
+262 TPD
-274 LIADGAL
+274 LIAVPYKVYENNVEVEH
-281 VVGIGYITRA
+281 VVGCIGRGHYKINGAYDGETNIVDIA
-291 ILIKSAAIKEGM
+291 G
-303 ASTLASR
+303 
-310 QASVLN
+310 ASVEVY
-316 AQAEGEPYF
+316 QPGVDIVSGEPYF
-325 SLGTE
+325 LLGTE

-363 HFAYPNEILRAS
+363 HFAYPNEILRAT

-389 RVEIT
+389 RVEVT
-394 NASFTF
+394 NASFTY

-411 SVLSV
+411 GVLSV
-416 ADDRMTLS
+416 ADDRMALS
-424 NPAAVNA
+424 NPAAVNP
-431 NWLKLKELNN
+431 NWLKLKELSN
-441 QQTAALSPKISSIGE
+441 QQTGALSPKLSSIGE

-491 AAVNVT
+491 GAVNVT

-624 LYPTSSFA
+624 LFPTSSFA

-642 KIGRRSIDE
+642 KIGRRTIDE

-789 FNAYRI
+789 FNAYRL

-886 LGRLPNG
+886 LDRLPNS

-1003 SYRPETRMVYKFD
+1003 SLRTETKMIYKHNYDSETKEF
-1016 YNNSPAK
+1016 
-1023 REYIVPAATEL
+1023 IIPAASEL
-1034 PAIDTGEFPPDL
+1034 PAIDTGEFPSGL

-1061 DGGLPHLAFGAWS
+1061 DGGLPHLAYGGRS
-1074 TDPDYNF
+1074 SDPNYSF
-1081 TKTRRDGFQ
+1081 TRTRRDGFQ
-1090 GAPGLLNRHSKLNL
+1090 GAPGLMNRHSKLNL

-1109 TLARGGSGGGAT
+1109 ILARGGSGGGAT
-1121 PSGIYTGLS
+1121 PSGIYTELG
-1130 YGVQGI
+1130 YGVQGV

-1149 GQPITNDSQDWRWY
+1149 GQPIYYDTQDWRWY
-1163 LNGDFMVVKVTDAEA
+1163 FIDSFMVVKITDAEA
-1178 SVPGKGY
+1178 SVPGKG
-1185 RTQNDRYGSPL
+1185 
-1196 SGDGGNWGQRGTK
+1196 
-1209 STNDGTWNW
+1209 
-1218 QYHGTTEGQPGP
+1218 
-1230 GGPAIVGVAPQTTQL
+1230 
-1245 TNGGKILQTL
+1245 

>member
-1 MAQESR
+1 MIKIIYKQDPLSEEKTIEYAHTIGQWLTSKYESMPEHVR
-7 LVIVIDSQNAERNA
+7 IFHTSSNMDHAEISFANEVTPKNAHDLKQLDFLPGTFIVIENPKGMPALIA
-21 RNLGNE
+21 AI
-27 LVSIERKGEFA
+27 VSIV
-38 SKSMDSL
+38 L
-45 SVATR
+45 SVAVAFLMPAPSIAQTN
-50 ALAGHMAG
+50 
-58 LLTVGSAISKMDTYT
+58 
-73 GLQNRLKLVTNNQAE
+73 QNNNQSS
-88 LNKATEDTFRIA
+88 
-100 QKTYSAWDSVL
+100 SA
-111 QVYQRFSDNAKT
+111 
-123 LNLTMDDTARLT
+123 
-135 ETVSKAVAISGAS
+135 
-148 AEAADAALVQ
+148 
-158 FGQALA
+158 
-164 SGTLRGEE
+164 
-172 LNSVMEQTPALAK
+172 
-185 AIAKGMG
+185 
-192 ITVGELRSV
+192 
-201 AAEGKITSQEI
+201 
-212 VKALRNVE
+212 
-220 SDVDALFAKTD
+220 
-231 ITIGQSLTLLNNEI
+231 NNELSNRENKMRVNGRI
-245 TKFVGEAGKGS
+245 TDNYGAGWN
-256 GAAQVL
+256 
-262 AGSVQTLASNLD
+262 TPD
-274 LIADGAL
+274 LIAVPYKVYENNVEVEHIVGCIGRGHYQINGAYDGETNIVDIA
-281 VVGIGYITRA
+281 G
-291 ILIKSAAIKEGM
+291 
-303 ASTLASR
+303 
-310 QASVLN
+310 ASVEVFRPGIDIVSG
-316 AQAEGEPYF
+316 QPYF
-325 SLGTE
+325 SIGTE

-363 HFAYPNEILRAS
+363 HFAYPNEILRAA
-375 ANNTDLTTKFVSND
+375 ANNIDLTTKFVSND

-394 NASFTF
+394 NASFTY

-424 NPAAVNA
+424 NPAAVNP
-431 NWLKLKELNN
+431 NWLKLKELSN
-441 QQTAALSPKISSIGE
+441 QQTGALSPKLSSIGE

-466 VERSRVLCNFVATN
+466 IERSRVLCNFVATN

-556 AVTTVVDEVKWQAL
+556 AVTTVVDDVKWQAL
-570 YGAYPLQSTV
+570 YGAYPLQSTT

-624 LYPTSSFA
+624 LFPTSSFA

-642 KIGRRSIDE
+642 KIGRRTIDE
-651 IDLENIYRTYNDVV
+651 IDIENIYRTYNDIV

-702 YRQNNKLKLYFER
+702 YRQNNKLKIYFER

-720 VMLFNFRNI
+720 VLLFNFRNI

-755 PTDDSRINIYL
+755 PSDDSRINIYL

-789 FNAYRI
+789 FNAYRL

-841 EGLILTLSHDV
+841 DGLILTLSHDV

-863 LQMGDGTVDLIPVT
+863 LQMGDGSVDLIPIT

-893 ALKLSPDDF
+893 ALKLSSDDF

-923 KREPA
+923 KKDPV

-934 ITAINYDE
+934 ITAVNYDV

-1003 SYRPETRMVYKFD
+1003 SLRPETKMIYKHT
-1016 YNNSPAK
+1016 YNSETK
-1023 REYIVPAATEL
+1023 EFIVPAAPEL
-1034 PAIDTGEFPPDL
+1034 PAIDTGEFPSGL
-1046 VVNLTIKGAVVGRGG
+1046 IVNLTIKGAVVGRGG
-1061 DGGLPHLAFGAWS
+1061 DGGLPHLAYGGRS
-1074 TDPDYNF
+1074 SDPNYSF
-1081 TKTRRDGFQ
+1081 TRVRRDGFQ
-1090 GAPGLLNRHSKLNL
+1090 GAPGLMNRHSKLNL

-1121 PSGIYTGLS
+1121 PSGIYTELG

-1149 GQPITNDSQDWRWY
+1149 GQPIYNDTQDWRWY
-1163 LNGDFMVVKVTDAEA
+1163 FIDSFMVVKVTDAEA
-1178 SVPGKGY
+1178 EIPGKGY

-1196 SGDGGNWGQRGTK
+1196 SGDGGGWGQRGTK

-1218 QYHGTTEGQPGP
+1218 NYHGTTEGQPGA
-1230 GGPAIVGVAPQTTQL
+1230 GGTAIIGVAPLTTKL
-1245 TNGGKILQTL
+1245 LNGGKILQTV

>member
-1 MAQESR
+1 MIKIIYKQDPLSEEKTIEQAETIGQWLTSKYEYLPEHVRIFHTSSNMDHAEISFANEVTPKNSHD
-7 LVIVIDSQNAERNA
+7 LKQLDFLPGTFIVIENPKGIPALVA
-21 RNLGNE
+21 AI
-27 LVSIERKGEFA
+27 VSIV
-38 SKSMDSL
+38 L
-45 SVATR
+45 SVAIAFLMPAPSIAQT
-50 ALAGHMAG
+50 
-58 LLTVGSAISKMDTYT
+58 T
-73 GLQNRLKLVTNNQAE
+73 QNNNQSSSANNE
-88 LNKATEDTFRIA
+88 LSNRENKMRVNGRIA
-100 QKTYSAWDSVL
+100 DIYGAAWD
-111 QVYQRFSDNAKT
+111 
-123 LNLTMDDTARLT
+123 
-135 ETVSKAVAISGAS
+135 
-148 AEAADAALVQ
+148 
-158 FGQALA
+158 
-164 SGTLRGEE
+164 
-172 LNSVMEQTPALAK
+172 TP
-185 AIAKGMG
+185 
-192 ITVGELRSV
+192 
-201 AAEGKITSQEI
+201 
-212 VKALRNVE
+212 
-220 SDVDALFAKTD
+220 
-231 ITIGQSLTLLNNEI
+231 
-245 TKFVGEAGKGS
+245 
-256 GAAQVL
+256 
-262 AGSVQTLASNLD
+262 D
-274 LIADGAL
+274 LIAVPYKVYENNVEVEH
-281 VVGIGYITRA
+281 VVGCIGRGHYH
-291 ILIKSAAIKEGM
+291 IKGAYDGETNIVDIAG
-303 ASTLASR
+303 
-310 QASVLN
+310 ASVEVFRPGVDIVSG
-316 AQAEGEPYF
+316 QPYF
-325 SLGTE
+325 SLGSE
-330 ITTPPLTVQHQTS
+330 ITTPPLTVQHQNS
-343 VNGQVL
+343 VNGQIL

-363 HFAYPNEILRAS
+363 QFSYPNEILRAA

-394 NASFTF
+394 TASFTF

-416 ADDRMTLS
+416 ADDRMALS
-424 NPAAVNA
+424 NPAAVNP
-431 NWLKLKELNN
+431 NWLKLKELSN
-441 QQTAALSPKISSIGE
+441 QQTAAISPKLSSIGE

-466 VERSRVLCNFVATN
+466 IERSRVIFNFVANN
-480 GLYTVSSGGNQ
+480 GLYTVSSGGYQ

-570 YGAYPLQSTV
+570 YGAYPLQSTM

-624 LYPTSSFA
+624 LFPTSSFA

-642 KIGRRSIDE
+642 KIGRRTIDE
-651 IDLENIYRTYNDVV
+651 IDIENIYRTYNDIV

-689 LVTNLCDAVFCTA
+689 LATNLCDAVFCTA
-702 YRQNNKLKLYFER
+702 YWQNNKLKIYFEK

-720 VMLFNFRNI
+720 VLLFNFRNI

-737 LTFGVMDD
+737 LTLGVMDD
-745 YDGLIYEYTD
+745 YDGLTYEYTD
-755 PTDDSRINIYL
+755 PADDTRINIYL

-781 VRNKWQAH
+781 VRNKWQAR
-789 FNAYRI
+789 FNAYRL

-831 IHQSGEVVQQ
+831 IHQSGEVIQQ

-852 DFIAGKSYVIY
+852 DFIVGKSYVIY
-863 LQMGDGTVDLIPVT
+863 LQMGDGSVDLIPIT

-893 ALKLSPDDF
+893 ALKLSSDDF

-913 TKGSLPYLVA
+913 TKDSLPYLVA
-923 KREPA
+923 KKDPV

-934 ITAINYDE
+934 ITAVNYDV

-1003 SYRPETRMVYKFD
+1003 SLRTETKMIYKHTYDSETKEF
-1016 YNNSPAK
+1016 
-1023 REYIVPAATEL
+1023 IVPAAPEL
-1034 PAIDTGEFPPDL
+1034 PAIDTGEFPSGL
-1046 VVNLTIKGAVVGRGG
+1046 VVNLTINGAVVGRGG
-1061 DGGLPHLAFGAWS
+1061 DGGLPHLAYGGRS
-1074 TDPDYNF
+1074 SDPNYSF
-1081 TKTRRDGFQ
+1081 TRTRRDGFQ
-1090 GAPGLLNRHSKLNL
+1090 GAPGLMNRHSKLNL

-1121 PSGIYTGLS
+1121 PSGIYTELG
-1130 YGVQGI
+1130 YGVQGV

-1149 GQPITNDSQDWRWY
+1149 GQPIYNDTQDWRWY
-1163 LNGDFMVVKVTDAEA
+1163 FIDSFMVVKVTDAEA
-1178 SVPGKGY
+1178 EMPGKGY

-1196 SGDGGNWGQRGTK
+1196 SGDGGGWGQRGTK

-1218 QYHGTTEGQPGP
+1218 NYHGTTEGQPGA
-1230 GGPAIVGVAPQTTQL
+1230 GGTAIVGVAPLTTRL
-1245 TNGGKILQTL
+1245 INGGKILQTL

>member
-1 MAQESR
+1 M
-7 LVIVIDSQNAERNA
+7 I
-21 RNLGNE
+21 
-27 LVSIERKGEFA
+27 
-38 SKSMDSL
+38 
-45 SVATR
+45 
-50 ALAGHMAG
+50 
-58 LLTVGSAISKMDTYT
+58 
-73 GLQNRLKLVTNNQAE
+73 
-88 LNKATEDTFRIA
+88 
-100 QKTYSAWDSVL
+100 
-111 QVYQRFSDNAKT
+111 
-123 LNLTMDDTARLT
+123 
-135 ETVSKAVAISGAS
+135 
-148 AEAADAALVQ
+148 
-158 FGQALA
+158 
-164 SGTLRGEE
+164 
-172 LNSVMEQTPALAK
+172 
-185 AIAKGMG
+185 
-192 ITVGELRSV
+192 
-201 AAEGKITSQEI
+201 KII
-212 VKALRNVE
+212 YKK
-220 SDVDALFAKTD
+220 DALSEEKT
-231 ITIGQSLTLLNNEI
+231 IEQAQTIGQWLTSKYDYMPEHVRIFHTTSNMDHAEISFANEVTPKNAYELKQLDFLPGTFI
-245 TKFVGEAGKGS
+245 VIENPKGIEL
-256 GAAQVL
+256 GAA
-262 AGSVQTLASNLD
+262 AWAAIIS
-274 LIADGAL
+274 L
-281 VVGIGYITRA
+281 VVGVAVALLMPVPSITQTNQNNNQSSSANNELSNRENKTRVNGRIADIYGAAHDTPDLITVPYKVYENNVEVEHVVGCIGRGHYKINGAYDGETNIVDIA
-291 ILIKSAAIKEGM
+291 G
-303 ASTLASR
+303 
-310 QASVLN
+310 ASV
-316 AQAEGEPYF
+316 EVFRPGVDIVSGEPYF

-363 HFAYPNEILRAS
+363 HFAYPNEILRAT

-491 AAVNVT
+491 GAVNVT

-613 PTYKNGAMTTE
+613 PTFKNGAMTTE
-624 LYPTSSFA
+624 LFPTSSFA

-642 KIGRRSIDE
+642 KIGRRTIDE

-863 LQMGDGTVDLIPVT
+863 LQMGDGTVDLIPIT
-877 AGSAKNKVV
+877 PGSAKNKVV

-1003 SYRPETRMVYKFD
+1003 SYRPETRFVYKFD
-1016 YNNSPAK
+1016 YNSSPPKQEFIA
-1023 REYIVPAATEL
+1023 PAATEL

-1061 DGGLPHLAFGAWS
+1061 DGGLPHLAFGAWES
-1074 TDPDYNF
+1074 DPDYNF

-1109 TLARGGSGGGAT
+1109 TLARGGS
-1121 PSGIYTGLS
+1121 
-1130 YGVQGI
+1130 
-1136 PGGAGAPFGRVMT
+1136 
-1149 GQPITNDSQDWRWY
+1149 
-1163 LNGDFMVVKVTDAEA
+1163 
-1178 SVPGKGY
+1178 
-1185 RTQNDRYGSPL
+1185 
-1196 SGDGGNWGQRGTK
+1196 
-1209 STNDGTWNW
+1209 
-1218 QYHGTTEGQPGP
+1218 
-1230 GGPAIVGVAPQTTQL
+1230 
-1245 TNGGKILQTL
+1245 

>member
-1 MAQESR
+1 M
-7 LVIVIDSQNAERNA
+7 I
-21 RNLGNE
+21 
-27 LVSIERKGEFA
+27 
-38 SKSMDSL
+38 
-45 SVATR
+45 
-50 ALAGHMAG
+50 
-58 LLTVGSAISKMDTYT
+58 
-73 GLQNRLKLVTNNQAE
+73 
-88 LNKATEDTFRIA
+88 
-100 QKTYSAWDSVL
+100 
-111 QVYQRFSDNAKT
+111 
-123 LNLTMDDTARLT
+123 
-135 ETVSKAVAISGAS
+135 
-148 AEAADAALVQ
+148 
-158 FGQALA
+158 
-164 SGTLRGEE
+164 
-172 LNSVMEQTPALAK
+172 
-185 AIAKGMG
+185 
-192 ITVGELRSV
+192 
-201 AAEGKITSQEI
+201 KII
-212 VKALRNVE
+212 YKK
-220 SDVDALFAKTD
+220 DALSEEKT
-231 ITIGQSLTLLNNEI
+231 IEQAQTIGQWLTSKYDYMPEHVRIFHTTSNMDHAEISFANEVTPKNAYELKQLDFLPGTFI
-245 TKFVGEAGKGS
+245 VIENPKGIEL
-256 GAAQVL
+256 GAA
-262 AGSVQTLASNLD
+262 AWAAIIS
-274 LIADGAL
+274 L
-281 VVGIGYITRA
+281 VVGVAVALLMPVPSITQTNQNNNQSSSANNELSNRENKTRVNGRIADIYGAAHDTPDLITVPYKVYENNVEVEHVVGCIGRGHYKINGAYDGETNIVDIA
-291 ILIKSAAIKEGM
+291 G
-303 ASTLASR
+303 
-310 QASVLN
+310 ASV
-316 AQAEGEPYF
+316 EVFRPGVDIVSGEPYF

-363 HFAYPNEILRAS
+363 HFAYPNEILRAT

-491 AAVNVT
+491 GAVNVT

-613 PTYKNGAMTTE
+613 PTFKNGAMTTE
-624 LYPTSSFA
+624 LFPTSSFA

-642 KIGRRSIDE
+642 KIGRRTIDE

-863 LQMGDGTVDLIPVT
+863 LQMGDGTVDLIPIT
-877 AGSAKNKVV
+877 PGSAKNKVV

-1003 SYRPETRMVYKFD
+1003 SYRPETRFVYKFD
-1016 YNNSPAK
+1016 YNSSPPKQEFIA
-1023 REYIVPAATEL
+1023 PAATEL

-1061 DGGLPHLAFGAWS
+1061 DGGLPHLAFGAWES
-1074 TDPDYNF
+1074 DPDYNF

-1109 TLARGGSGGGAT
+1109 TLARGGSGG
-1121 PSGIYTGLS
+1121 
-1130 YGVQGI
+1130 
-1136 PGGAGAPFGRVMT
+1136 
-1149 GQPITNDSQDWRWY
+1149 
-1163 LNGDFMVVKVTDAEA
+1163 
-1178 SVPGKGY
+1178 
-1185 RTQNDRYGSPL
+1185 
-1196 SGDGGNWGQRGTK
+1196 
-1209 STNDGTWNW
+1209 
-1218 QYHGTTEGQPGP
+1218 
-1230 GGPAIVGVAPQTTQL
+1230 
-1245 TNGGKILQTL
+1245 

>member
-1 MAQESR
+1 MIKIIYKQDPLSEEKTIEHAETIGQWLTSKYEYLPEHIRIFHTSSNMDHAEISFANEVTPKNAYD
-7 LVIVIDSQNAERNA
+7 LKQLDFLPGTFIVIENPKGMPALIA
-21 RNLGNE
+21 AI
-27 LVSIERKGEFA
+27 VSIV
-38 SKSMDSL
+38 L
-45 SVATR
+45 SVAIAFLMPAPSIAQT
-50 ALAGHMAG
+50 
-58 LLTVGSAISKMDTYT
+58 T
-73 GLQNRLKLVTNNQAE
+73 QNNNQSS
-88 LNKATEDTFRIA
+88 
-100 QKTYSAWDSVL
+100 SA
-111 QVYQRFSDNAKT
+111 
-123 LNLTMDDTARLT
+123 
-135 ETVSKAVAISGAS
+135 
-148 AEAADAALVQ
+148 
-158 FGQALA
+158 
-164 SGTLRGEE
+164 
-172 LNSVMEQTPALAK
+172 
-185 AIAKGMG
+185 
-192 ITVGELRSV
+192 
-201 AAEGKITSQEI
+201 
-212 VKALRNVE
+212 
-220 SDVDALFAKTD
+220 
-231 ITIGQSLTLLNNEI
+231 NNELSNRENKMRVNGRI
-245 TKFVGEAGKGS
+245 TDNYGAGWN
-256 GAAQVL
+256 
-262 AGSVQTLASNLD
+262 TPD
-274 LIADGAL
+274 LIAVPYKVYENNVEVEHIVGCIGRGHYQINGAYDGETNIVDIA
-281 VVGIGYITRA
+281 G
-291 ILIKSAAIKEGM
+291 
-303 ASTLASR
+303 
-310 QASVLN
+310 ASVEVFRPGVDIVSG
-316 AQAEGEPYF
+316 QPYF

-330 ITTPPLTVQHQTS
+330 ITTPPLTVQHQNS

-349 RPADTQSLEGTNYL
+349 RPADTQTLEGTNYL
-363 HFAYPNEILRAS
+363 LFAYPNEILRAA

-394 NASFTF
+394 NASFTY

-416 ADDRMTLS
+416 ADDRMALS
-424 NPAAVNA
+424 NPAAVNP
-431 NWLKLKELNN
+431 NWLKLKELTN
-441 QQTAALSPKISSIGE
+441 QQTGALSPKLSSIGE

-466 VERSRVLCNFVATN
+466 IERSRVIFNFVASN

-556 AVTTVVDEVKWQAL
+556 GVTTVVDEVKWQAL
-570 YGAYPLQSTV
+570 YGAYPLQSTM

-613 PTYKNGAMTTE
+613 PTYKNGSMTTE
-624 LYPTSSFA
+624 LFPTSSFA

-642 KIGRRSIDE
+642 KIGRRTIDE
-651 IDLENIYRTYNDVV
+651 IDIENIYRTYNDIV

-702 YRQNNKLKLYFER
+702 YRQNNKLKIYFER

-720 VMLFNFRNI
+720 VLLFNFRNI

-737 LTFGVMDD
+737 LTFGVIDD

-766 PDKGAKNP
+766 PDKGANNP

-789 FNAYRI
+789 FNAYRL

-831 IHQSGEVVQQ
+831 IHQSGDVVQQ

-863 LQMGDGTVDLIPVT
+863 LQMGDGSVDLIPVT
-877 AGSAKNKVV
+877 AGSAKNKMI

-893 ALKLSPDDF
+893 ALKLSSDDF

-913 TKGSLPYLVA
+913 TKDSLPYLVA
-923 KREPA
+923 KKDPV
-928 DQFSNT
+928 DKFSNT
-934 ITAINYDE
+934 ITAVNYDV

-952 DVPVDDSPIYIRY
+952 DVPVDVSPIYIRY

-991 VVEAGALVSSSS
+991 IVEAGALVSSSS
-1003 SYRPETRMVYKFD
+1003 SLRPETRMVYKFD
-1016 YNNSPAK
+1016 YDRQNL
-1023 REYIVPAATEL
+1023 EFIVPAAPEL
-1034 PAIDTGEFPPDL
+1034 PAIDTGEFPSGL
-1046 VVNLTIKGAVVGRGG
+1046 TVNLTIKGSVVGRGG
-1061 DGGLPHLAFGAWS
+1061 DGGLPHLAYAGLS
-1074 TDPDYNF
+1074 NDPDYNF
-1081 TKTRRDGFQ
+1081 AKARRDGFQ
-1090 GAPGLLNRHSKLNL
+1090 GAPGLMNRHSKLNL

-1121 PSGIYTGLS
+1121 PSGIYTGLN
-1130 YGVQGI
+1130 YGVQGV

-1149 GQPITNDSQDWRWY
+1149 GQPIYNDTQDWRWY
-1163 LNGDFMVVKVTDAEA
+1163 LEGGYLLVVKVTDAEA
-1178 SVPGKGY
+1178 EIPGKGY
-1185 RTQNDRYGSPL
+1185 RTPNDGRYVSPL
-1196 SGDGGNWGQRGTK
+1196 SGDGGGWGQRGTK

-1218 QYHGTTEGQPGP
+1218 QYHGTTEGQPGA
-1230 GGPAIVGVAPQTTQL
+1230 GGTAIVGVAPLTTQL
-1245 TNGGKILQTL
+1245 INGGKILQTL

>member
-1 MAQESR
+1 MIK
-7 LVIVIDSQNAERNA
+7 VIY
-21 RNLGNE
+21 
-27 LVSIERKGEFA
+27 K
-38 SKSMDSL
+38 K
-45 SVATR
+45 
-50 ALAGHMAG
+50 
-58 LLTVGSAISKMDTYT
+58 
-73 GLQNRLKLVTNNQAE
+73 
-88 LNKATEDTFRIA
+88 
-100 QKTYSAWDSVL
+100 
-111 QVYQRFSDNAKT
+111 
-123 LNLTMDDTARLT
+123 
-135 ETVSKAVAISGAS
+135 
-148 AEAADAALVQ
+148 
-158 FGQALA
+158 
-164 SGTLRGEE
+164 
-172 LNSVMEQTPALAK
+172 
-185 AIAKGMG
+185 
-192 ITVGELRSV
+192 
-201 AAEGKITSQEI
+201 
-212 VKALRNVE
+212 
-220 SDVDALFAKTD
+220 DALSEEKT
-231 ITIGQSLTLLNNEI
+231 IEQAQTIGQWLTSKYEHMPEHVRIFHTTSNMDHAEISFANEVTPKNAYELKQLDFLPGTFIVVENPKWVAAIVSIVISIAIAFLMPTPSIAQTTQNTNQSSSANNELSNRENKI
-245 TKFVGEAGKGS
+245 RVNGRIADNYGAGWN
-256 GAAQVL
+256 
-262 AGSVQTLASNLD
+262 TPD
-274 LIADGAL
+274 LIAVPYKVYENNVEVEH
-281 VVGIGYITRA
+281 VVGCIGRGHYKINGAYDGETNIVDIA
-291 ILIKSAAIKEGM
+291 G
-303 ASTLASR
+303 
-310 QASVLN
+310 ASV
-316 AQAEGEPYF
+316 EVFRPGVDIVSGEPYF

-363 HFAYPNEILRAS
+363 HFAYPNEILRAT

-491 AAVNVT
+491 GAVNVT

-642 KIGRRSIDE
+642 KIGRRTIDE

-737 LTFGVMDD
+737 LTFGVMND

-755 PTDDSRINIYL
+755 PTDDTRINIYL

-789 FNAYRI
+789 FNAYRL

-1003 SYRPETRMVYKFD
+1003 SYRPETRFVYKFD
-1016 YNNSPAK
+1016 YNSSPAK
-1023 REYIVPAATEL
+1023 REYIVPPASEL

-1196 SGDGGNWGQRGTK
+1196 SGDGGGWGKRGTK

-1230 GGPAIVGVAPQTTQL
+1230 GGPAIIGVAPLTTQL
-1245 TNGGKILQTL
+1245 INGGKILQTL

>member
-1 MAQESR
+1 MIKIIYKQDPLSEEKTIEHAETIGQWLTSKYEHMPEHVRIFHTSSNMDHAEISFANEVTPKNAHD
-7 LVIVIDSQNAERNA
+7 LKQLDFLPGTFIVIENPKGMPALIA
-21 RNLGNE
+21 AI
-27 LVSIERKGEFA
+27 VSIV
-38 SKSMDSL
+38 L
-45 SVATR
+45 SVAIAFLMPAPSIAQT
-50 ALAGHMAG
+50 
-58 LLTVGSAISKMDTYT
+58 T
-73 GLQNRLKLVTNNQAE
+73 QNNNQSSSANNE
-88 LNKATEDTFRIA
+88 LSNRENKMRVNGRIA
-100 QKTYSAWDSVL
+100 DIYGAAWD
-111 QVYQRFSDNAKT
+111 
-123 LNLTMDDTARLT
+123 TA
-135 ETVSKAVAISGAS
+135 
-148 AEAADAALVQ
+148 
-158 FGQALA
+158 
-164 SGTLRGEE
+164 
-172 LNSVMEQTPALAK
+172 
-185 AIAKGMG
+185 
-192 ITVGELRSV
+192 
-201 AAEGKITSQEI
+201 
-212 VKALRNVE
+212 
-220 SDVDALFAKTD
+220 
-231 ITIGQSLTLLNNEI
+231 
-245 TKFVGEAGKGS
+245 
-256 GAAQVL
+256 
-262 AGSVQTLASNLD
+262 D
-274 LIADGAL
+274 LIAVPYKVYENNVEVEH
-281 VVGIGYITRA
+281 VVGCIGRGHYH
-291 ILIKSAAIKEGM
+291 IKGAYDGETNIVDIAG
-303 ASTLASR
+303 
-310 QASVLN
+310 ASVEVFRPGVDIVSG
-316 AQAEGEPYF
+316 QPYF
-325 SLGTE
+325 SLGSE
-330 ITTPPLTVQHQTS
+330 ITTPPLTVQHQNS
-343 VNGQVL
+343 VNGQIL

-363 HFAYPNEILRAS
+363 QFAYPNEILRAA

-389 RVEIT
+389 RVEIS

-416 ADDRMTLS
+416 ADDRMALS
-424 NPAAVNA
+424 NLAAVNP
-431 NWLKLKELNN
+431 NWLKLKELTN
-441 QQTAALSPKISSIGE
+441 QQTGALSPKLSSIGE

-466 VERSRVLCNFVATN
+466 IERSRVIFNFVANN

-491 AAVNVT
+491 VAVNVT

-570 YGAYPLQSTV
+570 YGAFPLQSTM

-624 LYPTSSFA
+624 LFPTSSFA

-642 KIGRRSIDE
+642 KIGRRTIDE
-651 IDLENIYRTYNDVV
+651 IDIENIYRTYNDIV

-674 EFCTTIDDTNLSFEE
+674 EFCATIDDTNLSFEE

-702 YRQNNKLKLYFER
+702 YRQNNKLKIYFER

-720 VMLFNFRNI
+720 VLLFNFRNI

-737 LTFGVMDD
+737 LTLGMMDD

-755 PTDDSRINIYL
+755 PADDTRINIYL

-789 FNAYRI
+789 FNAYRL

-809 AAPESELLV
+809 ATPESELLV
-818 LRDRIAVADYRNG
+818 LRDRIAVADYRKG
-831 IHQSGEVVQQ
+831 IHQSGDVIQQ

-863 LQMGDGTVDLIPVT
+863 LQMGDGSVDLIPVT
-877 AGSAKNKVV
+877 AGSAKNKVI

-893 ALKLSPDDF
+893 ALKLSSDDF

-913 TKGSLPYLVA
+913 TKDSLPYLVA
-923 KREPA
+923 KKDPV
-928 DQFSNT
+928 DKFSNT
-934 ITAINYDE
+934 ITAVNYDV

-965 DQLDINL
+965 DQLDLNL

-1003 SYRPETRMVYKFD
+1003 SFRTETRMVYKFD
-1016 YNNSPAK
+1016 YDRQNLEFIA
-1023 REYIVPAATEL
+1023 PAAPEL
-1034 PAIDTGEFPPDL
+1034 PAIDTGEFPSDL
-1046 VVNLTIKGAVVGRGG
+1046 IVNLTIKGSVVGRGG
-1061 DGGLPHLAFGAWS
+1061 DGGLPHLAYAGLS
-1074 TDPDYNF
+1074 NDPDYNF
-1081 TKTRRDGFQ
+1081 AKTRRDGFQ
-1090 GAPGLLNRHSKLNL
+1090 GAPGLMNRHSKLNL

-1121 PSGIYTGLS
+1121 PSGIYTGLN
-1130 YGVQGI
+1130 YGVQGV

-1149 GQPITNDSQDWRWY
+1149 GQPIYNDTQDWRWY
-1163 LNGDFMVVKVTDAEA
+1163 LEGGYLLVVKVTDAEA
-1178 SVPGKGY
+1178 EIPGKGY
-1185 RTQNDRYGSPL
+1185 RTPNDGRYVSPL
-1196 SGDGGNWGQRGTK
+1196 SGDGGGWGQRGTK
-1209 STNDGTWNW
+1209 STNSGTSNWN
-1218 QYHGTTEGQPGP
+1218 YHGTTEGQPGA
-1230 GGPAIVGVAPQTTQL
+1230 GGTAIVGVAPLTTQL
-1245 TNGGKILQTL
+1245 INGGKILQTL